1 MSDIDFIEYDK
12 ISIQSD
18 AFITS
23 AELNC
28 YFQYVPST
36 KAISYN
42 IKKELHTAGTTEDP
56 DDYKIPDVS
65 SKILPRKLYRINPFH
80 SNYSENLELN
90 KVNIDPNIIYP
101 TKVKEYQ
108 EKIIDYSSFGLNS
121 DQIEFMMALQNLKSL
136 KSDDSFKK
144 LNIEQFESVDE
155 KVMNGFF
162 QLYPRFMEMLTSG
175 VSSGGLN
182 QFFDNTE
189 SSDSINENE
198 TLINETIKKLGLN
211 PNEVRVKKKFEVRSG
226 NAKKDEVNA
235 YLQDVSL
242 SNNIAN
248 NTKSINNNSVTN
260 LNQINLQN
268 NNKIDLQVKSSK
280 IINNIRTANNT
291 DFNFVNNTN
300 KTVNQQITN
309 LNKFSEATK
318 IDFENLYKS
327 FLKDLNIA
335 PNVENQ
341 FFKIV
346 NQHSKNLSIEFNRIL
361 NHSEKTVYETNLKN
375 LSTSYNFYRHIENR
389 YREFIQN
396 LNFFN
401 DTVQQI
407 RQTEINLKNT
417 YQNIHRH
424 SVTLKN
430 NHYKNIL
437 NLTKNVNYEYTAN
450 DYEFQYAVLKTIK
463 NSNQYVE
470 NKITKIK
477 NDLNVAQQ
485 NISFVHHR
493 MVHIQEKTSN
503 FVAKEIKNVL
513 NNTDYIDEYSNII
526 VNKISNISN
535 NQTVRALLSLVTNE
549 EQLNSIYT
557 VLRQNNINT
566 SNIKNLVDILN
577 YSKNNNLEITKVSSS
592 TVENIKNLVS
602 LSKNVVD
609 YNNTENQIVNKLS
622 SLNVEELK
630 SFVNLSKSKSF
641 TRIAQ
646 SYKNISNVIENLNT
660 TSINPK
666 ISTIRVDQK
675 NFENFSQIV
684 NKSNISFVVEKLSN
698 FNTENITEK
707 INLLKNINITLD
719 IKKSENIVRKITRL
733 AKYNNI
739 NQITENID
747 EISNLQNNVNTS
759 EFKTEIQNLKNL
771 INVTKNVDVS
781 NVKNIKVSQLNFLSE
796 NIEKLSKISQINSIT
811 QEQVNFVKEIS
822 QVKNIK
828 NLVSLSKNVVD
839 YNNTE
844 NQIVNKL
851 SSINIE
857 EFKSFVNLSKS
868 KSFTR
873 IAQSYKNISNVIEN
887 LNTTS
892 INPKISTIRVDQK
905 NFENFSQIVNK
916 SNISFVV
923 EKLSNFNTENITEKI
938 NLLKNINITQD
949 IKKSENIVRKI
960 TRLAKY
966 NNVNQ
971 ITESIDEIN
980 NLQNNVNTSEFKTE
994 IQNLKNLINVTKN
1007 VDVSNIKNI
1016 KVSQLNF
1023 MSENIEKLSKISQIN
1038 SITQEQVNFVKQI
1051 SQVKNI
1057 TEEKISQVNKIIN
1070 LTSKNDI
1077 SNFKLSSVNQLTE
1090 VFQKISNI
1098 ESKELLNIVNLTKT
1112 VQERKIYNKI
1122 SNLVKNVEILDTVNV
1137 TQETA
1142 QNISKIS
1149 NTNNINQITKD
1160 LNLISQNY
1168 REFKTSIQQIN
1179 KISQV
1184 KNVDQIVKN
1193 LNYVSNVIQENNII
1207 NRTSKI
1213 DQKEFI
1219 TAINLSKNYIQS
1231 FNRFESKISNISQRQ
1246 KIRETLQDI
1255 NIVNNEVNNSNINI
1269 TNKTQK
1275 VQLQEFIQNLNLL
1288 ETEKN
1293 TNILNRYSFESNK
1306 KNISYLFTELNVT
1319 QQMKQ
1324 EKKTDREFAR
1334 ISKRLDR
1341 INRETIK
1348 VQGNSY
1354 KVEQNFFDMMN
1365 FYNEQKV
1372 TKTSKDRKV
1381 NNFFQ
1386 LLDVLNV
1393 QKTTNE
1399 RKVTQKIQKV
1409 EQTQNRIINNT
1420 SQIKIDVYKEKK
1432 DNYYKVD
1439 NRQTFTTN
1447 NYHQEKEEQKKTE
1460 KIVENKV
1467 EELLV
1472 KKIEN
1477 VTNNLVS
1484 NVITKNEFH
1493 TIKKEIIQE
1502 IYNIEMKTEE
1512 RINQLRKETQQTV
1525 QTMLEKFL
1533 RS

>member
-1 MSDIDFIEYDK
+1 MTDIDFIDYDK

-18 AFITS
+18 AFVTS

-28 YFQYVPST
+28 YFQYIPST

-65 SKILPRKLYRINPFH
+65 GKIMPRKLFRINPFH

-90 KVNIDPNIIYP
+90 KVNIDPDIIYP
-101 TKVKEYQ
+101 TKIKEFKQ
-108 EKIIDYSSFGLNS
+108 KIIDYSSFGLNS
-121 DQIEFMMALQNLKSL
+121 DQIEFMTALQNLKSL
-136 KSDDSFKK
+136 KLDDSIKK
-144 LNIEQFESVDE
+144 LDIEQFESVDE
-155 KVMNGFF
+155 RVMNGFF
-162 QLYPRFMEMLTSG
+162 QLYPRFMEMLSSG
-175 VSSGGLN
+175 VSPGGFN
-182 QFFDNTE
+182 QFFEDSGNT
-189 SSDSINENE
+189 DSVNENE
-198 TLINETIKKLGLN
+198 TLINDTIKKLGLN
-211 PNEVRVKKKFEVRSG
+211 PSEVRVKKKFEVRSG

-300 KTVNQQITN
+300 RTVNQQITN

-318 IDFENLYKS
+318 VDFENLYKS

-341 FFKIV
+341 FFKII

-407 RQTEINLKNT
+407 RQTEVNLKNT

-424 SVTLKN
+424 SVNLKN
-430 NHYKNIL
+430 NYFKNIV

-463 NSNQYVE
+463 NSNQFVE

-493 MVHIQEKTSN
+493 MVHIQEKTNN
-503 FVAKEIKNVL
+503 FVVKEIKNVL
-513 NNTDYIDEYSNII
+513 NNTDYVDEYSNII

-535 NQTVRALLSLVTNE
+535 SQTVRALLSLVTNE

-557 VLRQNNINT
+557 VLRQSNINT

-602 LSKNVVD
+602 LSKNVFD

-622 SLNVEELK
+622 SINVEELK
-630 SFVNLSKSKSF
+630 SFVNLSESKSF

-646 SYKNISNVIENLNT
+646 SYKNISNVIENINT

-666 ISTIRVDQK
+666 ISSIRVNQK
-675 NFENFSQIV
+675 NVENFNQIV
-684 NKSNISFVVEKLSN
+684 NESNIGFVVEKLSN

-707 INLLKNINITLD
+707 INLLKNIN
-719 IKKSENIVRKITRL
+719 V
-733 AKYNNI
+733 
-739 NQITENID
+739 
-747 EISNLQNNVNTS
+747 
-759 EFKTEIQNLKNL
+759 
-771 INVTKNVDVS
+771 
-781 NVKNIKVSQLNFLSE
+781 
-796 NIEKLSKISQINSIT
+796 
-811 QEQVNFVKEIS
+811 
-822 QVKNIK
+822 
-828 NLVSLSKNVVD
+828 
-839 YNNTE
+839 
-844 NQIVNKL
+844 
-851 SSINIE
+851 
-857 EFKSFVNLSKS
+857 
-868 KSFTR
+868 
-873 IAQSYKNISNVIEN
+873 
-887 LNTTS
+887 
-892 INPKISTIRVDQK
+892 
-905 NFENFSQIVNK
+905 
-916 SNISFVV
+916 
-923 EKLSNFNTENITEKI
+923 
-938 NLLKNINITQD
+938 TQD
-949 IKKSENIVRKI
+949 IKKTENIVRKI

-1112 VQERKIYNKI
+1112 VQERKIYNRI

-1168 REFKTSIQQIN
+1168 QEFKTSIQQIN

-1193 LNYVSNVIQENNII
+1193 LNYVSNIIQENNII

-1213 DQKEFI
+1213 DQKDFI

-1354 KVEQNFFDMMN
+1354 KVEQNFFDMMS

-1484 NVITKNEFH
+1484 NVITKNEFQ

-1502 IYNIEMKTEE
+1502 IFNIEMKTEE
-1512 RINQLRKETQQTV
+1512 RIKELRKETQQTV
-1525 QTMLEKFL
+1525 QTMLDRFL

>member
-1 MSDIDFIEYDK
+1 MLDIDFIEYDK
-12 ISIQSD
+12 ISIHSD

-28 YFQYVPST
+28 YFQYIPST

-80 SNYSENLELN
+80 TNYSENLELN
-90 KVNIDPNIIYP
+90 KVNTDPDIIYP
-101 TKVKEYQ
+101 TQIKERK
-108 EKIIDYSSFGLNS
+108 EKIIDYSSLGLNS
-121 DQIEFMMALQNLKSL
+121 DQIEFMQALQSL
-136 KSDDSFKK
+136 KSFKTDDSIKQ

-155 KVMNGFF
+155 RVMNGFF
-162 QLYPRFMEMLTSG
+162 QLYPRFMEMLSTG
-175 VSSGGLN
+175 VSTGSFN
-182 QFFDNTE
+182 QFFEDTE
-189 SSDSINENE
+189 TSESNNENQALINEN
-198 TLINETIKKLGLN
+198 IKRLGFN
-211 PNEVRVKKKFEVRSG
+211 PGEVTVKKKFEVRPG
-226 NAKKDEVNA
+226 NALKNEVNA
-235 YLQDVSL
+235 YLQDISL
-242 SNNIAN
+242 TNNESNKSFSVSNNS
-248 NTKSINNNSVTN
+248 TTN

-268 NNKIDLQVKSSK
+268 NNKIDLQVRSSK
-280 IINNIRTANNT
+280 TVNNISTANNT
-291 DFNFVNNTN
+291 DFNFINNTN
-300 KTVNQQITN
+300 RTVNQQITN
-309 LNKFSEATK
+309 LSKFSEATK

-327 FLKDLNIA
+327 FLKDLNIT
-335 PNVENQ
+335 PNIENQ
-341 FFKIV
+341 FFKII

-407 RQTEINLKNT
+407 KQTEINLKNT

-424 SVTLKN
+424 SVTHKN
-430 NHYKNIL
+430 NHFKNIV
-437 NLTKNVNYEYTAN
+437 NLTKNINYEYTAN

-493 MVHIQEKTSN
+493 MVHIQEKTN
-503 FVAKEIKNVL
+503 NYVAKEIKNVL
-513 NNTDYIDEYSNII
+513 NNTEYIDEYSNII

-535 NQTVRALLSLVTNE
+535 NQTVKALLSLVTNE
-549 EQLNSIYT
+549 EQLRNIYT
-557 VLRQNNINT
+557 VLKQSNINT
-566 SNIKNLVDILN
+566 SNIKNLVDVLN

-592 TVENIKNLVS
+592 TVENIKNLVNV
-602 LSKNVVD
+602 SKNVVSFD
-609 YNNTENQIVNKLS
+609 NTENQILNKLS
-622 SLNVEELK
+622 SLNITQELK
-630 SFVNLSKSKSF
+630 SFVNLSESKSF

-666 ISTIRVDQK
+666 LSSIRVDQK
-675 NFENFSQIV
+675 NVENFNQII
-684 NKSNISFVVEKLSN
+684 NKSNFGFVVEKLSN

-707 INLLKNINITLD
+707 INLLKNINVTQD
-719 IKKSENIVRKITRL
+719 IKKTENLVRKVTRL
-733 AKYNNI
+733 ARY
-739 NQITENID
+739 
-747 EISNLQNNVNTS
+747 NNVNQVTENLENLITQENNIS
-759 EFKTEIQNLKNL
+759 TTEFKTEIQNLKNL
-771 INVTKNVDVS
+771 INVSKSIDIS
-781 NVKNIKVSQLNFLSE
+781 KIDNVKISQISLISE
-796 NIEKLSKISQINSIT
+796 NIEKLSKIN
-811 QEQVNFVKEIS
+811 QVNNLTEEHIEVVKKIS
-822 QVKNIK
+822 QLENVTQKKINQVENII
-828 NLVSLSKNVVD
+828 NLTNKTDLSNV
-839 YNNTE
+839 
-844 NQIVNKL
+844 KL
-851 SSINIE
+851 SSINQITE
-857 EFKSFVNLSKS
+857 
-868 KSFTR
+868 
-873 IAQSYKNISNVIEN
+873 II
-887 LNTTS
+887 
-892 INPKISTIRVDQK
+892 QK
-905 NFENFSQIVNK
+905 VSNFENK
-916 SNISFVV
+916 
-923 EKLSNFNTENITEKI
+923 
-938 NLLKNINITQD
+938 D
-949 IKKSENIVRKI
+949 
-960 TRLAKY
+960 
-966 NNVNQ
+966 
-971 ITESIDEIN
+971 
-980 NLQNNVNTSEFKTE
+980 
-994 IQNLKNLINVTKN
+994 
-1007 VDVSNIKNI
+1007 
-1016 KVSQLNF
+1016 
-1023 MSENIEKLSKISQIN
+1023 
-1038 SITQEQVNFVKQI
+1038 
-1051 SQVKNI
+1051 
-1057 TEEKISQVNKIIN
+1057 
-1070 LTSKNDI
+1070 
-1077 SNFKLSSVNQLTE
+1077 
-1090 VFQKISNI
+1090 
-1098 ESKELLNIVNLTKT
+1098 LLNIVNLTKT
-1112 VQERKIYNKI
+1112 VQERKIYNRI
-1122 SNLVKNVEILDTVNV
+1122 SNLIKNVEVLDTVNV

-1149 NTNNINQITKD
+1149 NANNINQITKD

-1168 REFKTSIQQIN
+1168 REFKTSVQQIN

-1193 LNYVSNVIQENNII
+1193 LNFINNVIQENNVV
-1207 NRTSKI
+1207 NRVSKI
-1213 DQKEFI
+1213 DQKDFI

-1255 NIVNNEVNNSNINI
+1255 NVTNNVQNNSVLQV

-1275 VQLQEFIQNLNLL
+1275 VQLQEFIHNLNLL

-1293 TNILNRYSFESNK
+1293 TTILNRYSFESNK
-1306 KNISYLFTELNVT
+1306 KNISNLFSELNVT
-1319 QQMKQ
+1319 QQIKQ
-1324 EKKTDREFAR
+1324 EKRTEREFAR
-1334 ISKRLDR
+1334 ISKRLDKM
-1341 INRETIK
+1341 NRETIK

-1354 KVEQNFFDMMN
+1354 KVEQNFFDMMS

-1381 NNFFQ
+1381 SNFIQ
-1386 LLDVLNV
+1386 LLDVLNI

-1399 RKVTQKIQKV
+1399 RKVTQKIQKI
-1409 EQTQNRIINNT
+1409 EQTQNRIVNNT

-1512 RINQLRKETQQTV
+1512 RIKELRKETQQTV

>member
-1 MSDIDFIEYDK
+1 MTDIDFIDYDK
-12 ISIQSD
+12 ISIHSD
-18 AFITS
+18 AFVTS

-28 YFQYVPST
+28 YFQYIPST

-65 SKILPRKLYRINPFH
+65 GKIMPRKLFRINAFH

-90 KVNIDPNIIYP
+90 KVNIDPDIIYP
-101 TKVKEYQ
+101 TKIKEYK

-136 KSDDSFKK
+136 KSNDSIKI
-144 LNIEQFESVDE
+144 LDIEQFESVDE

-175 VSSGGLN
+175 ISAGGFN
-182 QFFDNTE
+182 QYFEDTE
-189 SSDSINENE
+189 SSDSINGNE
-198 TLINETIKKLGLN
+198 ALINETIKKLGLN
-211 PNEVRVKKKFEVRSG
+211 PSEVTLKKKFEVRSG

-300 KTVNQQITN
+300 RTVNQQITN

-513 NNTDYIDEYSNII
+513 NNTNYIDEYSNII

-557 VLRQNNINT
+557 VLRQSNINT

-622 SLNVEELK
+622 SINVEEFK
-630 SFVNLSKSKSF
+630 SFVSLSESKSF

-660 TSINPK
+660 NSINPK

-675 NFENFSQIV
+675 NVENFNQIV
-684 NKSNISFVVEKLSN
+684 NKSSFG
-698 FNTENITEK
+698 
-707 INLLKNINITLD
+707 
-719 IKKSENIVRKITRL
+719 
-733 AKYNNI
+733 
-739 NQITENID
+739 
-747 EISNLQNNVNTS
+747 
-759 EFKTEIQNLKNL
+759 
-771 INVTKNVDVS
+771 
-781 NVKNIKVSQLNFLSE
+781 
-796 NIEKLSKISQINSIT
+796 
-811 QEQVNFVKEIS
+811 
-822 QVKNIK
+822 
-828 NLVSLSKNVVD
+828 
-839 YNNTE
+839 
-844 NQIVNKL
+844 
-851 SSINIE
+851 
-857 EFKSFVNLSKS
+857 
-868 KSFTR
+868 
-873 IAQSYKNISNVIEN
+873 
-887 LNTTS
+887 
-892 INPKISTIRVDQK
+892 
-905 NFENFSQIVNK
+905 
-916 SNISFVV
+916 FVV

-949 IKKSENIVRKI
+949 IKKSENIIRKI

-971 ITESIDEIN
+971 ITENIDEIS

-994 IQNLKNLINVTKN
+994 IQNLRNLINVTKN
-1007 VDVSNIKNI
+1007 IDVSNIKNI
-1016 KVSQLNF
+1016 KVSQLNIV
-1023 MSENIEKLSKISQIN
+1023 SENIEKLSKISQIN
-1038 SITQEQVNFVKQI
+1038 NLTQQQ
-1051 SQVKNI
+1051 
-1057 TEEKISQVNKIIN
+1057 ISQVNKIVN

-1077 SNFKLSSVNQLTE
+1077 SNFKLSNVNQLTE
-1090 VFQKISNI
+1090 VIQKISNV
-1098 ESKELLNIVNLTKT
+1098 ENKDLLNIVNLTKT
-1112 VQERKIYNKI
+1112 VQERKIYNRI

-1168 REFKTSIQQIN
+1168 REFKTSVQQIN
-1179 KISQV
+1179 KISQF

-1213 DQKEFI
+1213 DQKDFI

-1409 EQTQNRIINNT
+1409 EQTQNRIINST

-1472 KKIEN
+1472 KKIQN

-1512 RINQLRKETQQTV
+1512 RIKELRKETQQTV
-1525 QTMLEKFL
+1525 QTMLDRFL

>member
-28 YFQYVPST
+28 YFQYLPST

-56 DDYKIPDVS
+56 DDYKVPDVS
-65 SKILPRKLYRINPFH
+65 NKILPRKLFRINPFH
-80 SNYSENLELN
+80 SNYSEKLELN
-90 KVNIDPNIIYP
+90 KVNIDPDIIYP
-101 TKVKEYQ
+101 TKIKEHK
-108 EKIIDYSSFGLNS
+108 EKVIDYSALGLNE
-121 DQIEFMMALQNLKSL
+121 DQIEFMKALQSIKSL
-136 KSDDSFKK
+136 KYDETVKTLD
-144 LNIEQFESVDE
+144 IEQFETVDE

-162 QLYPRFMEMLTSG
+162 QLYPRFMEMLTTGSG
-175 VSSGGLN
+175 VGAFN
-182 QFFDNTE
+182 QFYE
-189 SSDSINENE
+189 ENE
-198 TLINETIKKLGLN
+198 VSGPVTQDDPLIQESLRKMGISGSD
-211 PNEVRVKKKFEVRSG
+211 VRIKKKFEVRSG
-226 NAKKDEVNA
+226 NAKKEEINA
-235 YLQDVSL
+235 YLQDISL
-242 SNNIAN
+242 TNN
-248 NTKSINNNSVTN
+248 KSLQVNNNSTTN

-268 NNKIDLQVKSSK
+268 INNVNLQMRSSK
-280 IINNIRTANNT
+280 NVNNIRTANNT
-291 DFNFVNNTN
+291 DFNFINNTN
-300 KTVNQQITN
+300 KTVNEIVTN
-309 LNKFSEATK
+309 VNKFSQSSK
-318 IDFENLYKS
+318 IDFDNIYKE
-327 FLKDLNIA
+327 FLKNLNLA
-335 PNVENQ
+335 PNIDIQYNKVINQ
-341 FFKIV
+341 Y
-346 NQHSKNLSIEFNRIL
+346 SKNLSIEFNRIL
-361 NHSEKTVYETNLKN
+361 NHSERTVYETNLKN

-407 RQTEINLKNT
+407 KQTEINLKNT

-424 SVTLKN
+424 SVTHKN
-430 NHYKNIL
+430 NHYKNIV
-437 NLTKNVNYEYTAN
+437 NLTKNVNYEYTSN

-477 NDLNVAQQ
+477 NDLNIAQQ

-493 MVHIQEKTSN
+493 MVHIQEKTN
-503 FVAKEIKNVL
+503 NYVAREIKNVL
-513 NNTDYIDEYSNII
+513 NNTEYIDDYSNII

-535 NQTVRALLSLVTNE
+535 NQTVRSLLSLVTNE
-549 EQLNSIYT
+549 EQLNSVYT
-557 VLRQNNINT
+557 ILRQSNINT
-566 SNIKNLVDILN
+566 SNIKNLVDVIN
-577 YSKNNNLEITKVSSS
+577 YSKNNNIDVTKISSS
-592 TVENIKNLVS
+592 TIENIKNLVS
-602 LSKNVVD
+602 LSQ
-609 YNNTENQIVNKLS
+609 NTISSEIINKLS
-622 SLNVEELK
+622 SSNITEEIK
-630 SFVNLSKSKSF
+630 SVVNLSENKSF
-641 TRIAQ
+641 LRIAQ
-646 SYKNISNVIENLNT
+646 SYKNISNNYETLNA
-660 TSINPK
+660 TSLNPK
-666 ISTIRVDQK
+666 LSTIYVDQK
-675 NFENFSQIV
+675 KVSNLNVDKIV
-684 NKSNISFVVEKLSN
+684 SNPSYLFAINKLSN

-707 INLLKNINITLD
+707 INLLKNINVTQD
-719 IKKSENIVRKITRL
+719 IRKTENIVRKITRL

-739 NQITENID
+739 NQLTENI
-747 EISNLQNNVNTS
+747 ENISTQDISLT
-759 EFKTEIQNLKNL
+759 EFKTEIQNLRNL
-771 INVTKNVDVS
+771 INVTKDVNV
-781 NVKNIKVSQLNFLSE
+781 NNFKVSQLNVISE
-796 NIEKLSKISQINSIT
+796 NIEKLSKISQ
-811 QEQVNFVKEIS
+811 VNNLTEEHIDIVKKIS
-822 QVKNIK
+822 Q
-828 NLVSLSKNVVD
+828 
-839 YNNTE
+839 NN
-844 NQIVNKL
+844 
-851 SSINIE
+851 
-857 EFKSFVNLSKS
+857 
-868 KSFTR
+868 
-873 IAQSYKNISNVIEN
+873 N
-887 LNTTS
+887 LN
-892 INPKISTIRVDQK
+892 Q
-905 NFENFSQIVNK
+905 
-916 SNISFVV
+916 
-923 EKLSNFNTENITEKI
+923 
-938 NLLKNINITQD
+938 
-949 IKKSENIVRKI
+949 
-960 TRLAKY
+960 
-966 NNVNQ
+966 
-971 ITESIDEIN
+971 
-980 NLQNNVNTSEFKTE
+980 
-994 IQNLKNLINVTKN
+994 
-1007 VDVSNIKNI
+1007 IKNI
-1016 KVSQLNF
+1016 V
-1023 MSENIEKLSKISQIN
+1023 
-1038 SITQEQVNFVKQI
+1038 
-1051 SQVKNI
+1051 
-1057 TEEKISQVNKIIN
+1057 N
-1070 LTSKNDI
+1070 LTNKTDI
-1077 SNFKLSSVNQLTE
+1077 SNLKLSTVNQLTE
-1090 VFQKISNI
+1090 IIQKV
-1098 ESKELLNIVNLTKT
+1098 SKVENKDLINIVNLTKT
-1112 VQERKIYNKI
+1112 VQERKVYNRI
-1122 SNLVKNVEILDTVNV
+1122 SNLVKNIEVFDSVNV

-1168 REFKTSIQQIN
+1168 REFKTSVQQIN

-1184 KNVDQIVKN
+1184 KNVNQLVKN
-1193 LNYVSNVIQENNII
+1193 LNFVNNVIQESNVV
-1207 NRTSKI
+1207 NRVSKI
-1213 DQKEFI
+1213 DQKDFI

-1255 NIVNNEVNNSNINI
+1255 NVTNNVQNNSVLQV

-1275 VQLQEFIQNLNLL
+1275 VHLQEFIQNLNLL

-1293 TNILNRYSFESNK
+1293 TTILNRYSFESNK
-1306 KNISYLFTELNVT
+1306 KSISNLFTELNVT

-1324 EKKTDREFAR
+1324 EKRTEREFAR
-1334 ISKRLDR
+1334 ISKRIDR
-1341 INRETIK
+1341 MNRETIK

-1399 RKVTQKIQKV
+1399 KKVTQKIQKI

-1472 KKIEN
+1472 KKIET

-1493 TIKKEIIQE
+1493 TIKKEIIKE

-1512 RINQLRKETQQTV
+1512 RIKELRKETQQTV
-1525 QTMLEKFL
+1525 QTMLERFL

>member
-1 MSDIDFIEYDK
+1 MSDINFIDYDK

-18 AFITS
+18 AFVTS
-23 AELNC
+23 SELNC
-28 YFQYVPST
+28 YFQYIPTT

-56 DDYKIPDVS
+56 DDYTIPNVS
-65 SKILPRKLYRINPFH
+65 ERILPRKILRINPFH
-80 SNYSENLELN
+80 TNYSEKLELLKTN
-90 KVNIDPNIIYP
+90 VDPDIIFP
-101 TKVKEYQ
+101 TTIKEA
-108 EKIIDYSSFGLNS
+108 KIREIDYSSLGLNQ
-121 DQIEFMMALQNLKSL
+121 DQIDFMQALQNLKNL
-136 KSDDSFKK
+136 QNDDEVVK
-144 LNIEQFESVDE
+144 LDIDQFQIIKE
-155 KVMNGFF
+155 KAMNGFF
-162 QLYPRFMEMLTSG
+162 QLSPRYMESYTTG
-175 VSSGGLN
+175 VSGGLS
-182 QFFDNTE
+182 QFYDTDE
-189 SSDSINENE
+189 STQSFNENE
-198 TLINETIKKLGLN
+198 SMIQDNIKRLGLN
-211 PNEVRVKKKFEVRSG
+211 PNEVTVKKKFEVRSG
-226 NAKKDEVNA
+226 NAKKDEINA
-235 YLQDVSL
+235 YLQDISL
-242 SNNIAN
+242 SNKTSS
-248 NTKSINNNSVTN
+248 NTKPINNNSVTN
-260 LNQINLQN
+260 VNQLNLQN
-268 NNKIDLQVKSSK
+268 NNSFNLQVRSSK
-280 IINNIRTANNT
+280 TVNNISTANNT
-291 DFNFVNNTN
+291 DFNLINNSN
-300 KTVNQQITN
+300 RTVNQQVTN
-309 LNKFSEATK
+309 VSKFSEATK
-318 IDFENLYKS
+318 IDFENLYKA

-341 FFKIV
+341 FYKIV
-346 NQHSKNLSIEFNRIL
+346 NQYSKNLSIEFNRIL

-375 LSTSYNFYRHIENR
+375 MSSSYNFYRHIENR
-389 YREFIQN
+389 YREFVQN

-407 RQTEINLKNT
+407 KQTEINLKNT

-424 SVTLKN
+424 SVIHKNNYLKN
-430 NHYKNIL
+430 IV

-485 NISFVHHR
+485 NISFVHNR
-493 MVHIQEKTSN
+493 MVHIQEKTNSY
-503 FVAKEIKNVL
+503 VSREIKNVL
-513 NNTDYIDEYSNII
+513 NNTDYIDDYSNII
-526 VNKISNISN
+526 INKISNISN

-557 VLRQNNINT
+557 VLRQSNINT
-566 SNIKNLVDILN
+566 SNIKNLVDVIN

-592 TVENIKNLVS
+592 TLESIKNLIS
-602 LSKNVVD
+602 LSKNVVSFST
-609 YNNTENQIVNKLS
+609 TENQIVNNIDKNIVNKFS
-622 SLNVEELK
+622 SSNFNEEIK
-630 SFVNLSKSKSF
+630 SFVNLSESKSF

-646 SYKNISNVIENLNT
+646 SYKNISNVIQNLNT

-666 ISTIRVDQK
+666 LSTIRVDQK
-675 NFENFSQIV
+675 NVENLQNFSQSV
-684 NKSNISFVVEKLSN
+684 NQSNNSYILEKLSN

-707 INLLKNINITLD
+707 ISLLKNINVTQD
-719 IKKSENIVRKITRL
+719 IKKTENLVRKVTRL
-733 AKYNNI
+733 ARFNNI
-739 NQITENID
+739 NQITENL
-747 EISNLQNNVNTS
+747 ESLTSQENNINTT

-771 INVTKNVDVS
+771 INVSKNIDIS
-781 NVKNIKVSQLNFLSE
+781 KIDNIKVSQFNLISE
-796 NIEKLSKISQINSIT
+796 NLEKFSKIN
-811 QEQVNFVKEIS
+811 QVN
-822 QVKNIK
+822 
-828 NLVSLSKNVVD
+828 NL
-839 YNNTE
+839 
-844 NQIVNKL
+844 
-851 SSINIE
+851 
-857 EFKSFVNLSKS
+857 
-868 KSFTR
+868 
-873 IAQSYKNISNVIEN
+873 
-887 LNTTS
+887 
-892 INPKISTIRVDQK
+892 
-905 NFENFSQIVNK
+905 
-916 SNISFVV
+916 
-923 EKLSNFNTENITEKI
+923 
-938 NLLKNINITQD
+938 TQD
-949 IKKSENIVRKI
+949 QV
-960 TRLAKY
+960 
-966 NNVNQ
+966 
-971 ITESIDEIN
+971 SI
-980 NLQNNVNTSEFKTE
+980 
-994 IQNLKNLINVTKN
+994 
-1007 VDVSNIKNI
+1007 
-1016 KVSQLNF
+1016 
-1023 MSENIEKLSKISQIN
+1023 
-1038 SITQEQVNFVKQI
+1038 VKQI
-1051 SQVKNI
+1051 SQVENI
-1057 TEEKISQVNKIIN
+1057 NQLNKIIN
-1070 LTSKNDI
+1070 LTKTNDI
-1077 SNFKLSSVNQLTE
+1077 FNFKLSSVNQITE
-1090 VFQKISNI
+1090 VVQKISNI
-1098 ESKELLNIVNLTKT
+1098 ESKDLLNIVNLTKT
-1112 VQERKIYNKI
+1112 VQERKIYNRI
-1122 SNLVKNVEILDTVNV
+1122 SNLVKNVEVLDTVNI

-1168 REFKTSIQQIN
+1168 REFKTSVQQIN

-1193 LNYVSNVIQENNII
+1193 LNFVNNVVQEKNVI
-1207 NRTSKI
+1207 NRVSKV

-1219 TAINLSKNYIQS
+1219 TAINSSKNYIQS

-1255 NIVNNEVNNSNINI
+1255 NITNNVENNSNIQI

-1293 TNILNRYSFESNK
+1293 TTILNRYSFENNK

-1319 QQMKQ
+1319 QQIKQ
-1324 EKKTDREFAR
+1324 EKKTDREFTR
-1334 ISKRLDR
+1334 ISKRLDK

-1354 KVEQNFFDMMN
+1354 KVEQNFFDMMS

-1399 RKVTQKIQKV
+1399 RKVTQKIQKI

-1484 NVITKNEFH
+1484 NVITKNEFN

-1502 IYNIEMKTEE
+1502 IFKIETKTEE
-1512 RINQLRKETQQTV
+1512 KIREIRKETQQTV

>member
-1 MSDIDFIEYDK
+1 MSDFDFIDYDK
-12 ISIQSD
+12 ISNKSD
-18 AFITS
+18 AFLTS
-23 AELNC
+23 DELNS
-28 YFQYVPST
+28 YFQYLPST
-36 KAISYN
+36 KATSYN
-42 IKKELHTAGTTEDP
+42 IRKELHTAGTTENP
-56 DDYKIPDVS
+56 EDYKVPDVS
-65 SKILPRKLYRINPFH
+65 LKILPRKLYRINAFH

-90 KVNIDPNIIYP
+90 KVNVDPDIIYP
-101 TKVKEYQ
+101 TKVKEFK
-108 EKIIDYSSFGLNS
+108 EKKIDYSALGLNQ

-136 KSDDSFKK
+136 RVDESTKE
-144 LNIEQFESVDE
+144 LNIEQFQSVEE
-155 KVMNGFF
+155 KVANGFF
-162 QLYPRFMEMLTSG
+162 QLYPRYMEMLTTG
-175 VSSGGLN
+175 YSSGGLN
-182 QFFDNTE
+182 QFYDETE
-189 SSDSINENE
+189 TSSSVDESQAMINDS
-198 TLINETIKKLGLN
+198 LKKLGLN
-211 PNEVRVKKKFEVRSG
+211 PSEVRVKKKFEVRSG

-235 YLQDVSL
+235 YLQDISL
-242 SNNIAN
+242 SNNVSN
-248 NTKSINNNSVTN
+248 NTRSINNNSVTN
-260 LNQINLQN
+260 INEINLQN
-268 NNKIDLQVKSSK
+268 NNKIDLQVRSSRTVNN
-280 IINNIRTANNT
+280 INNSNKT

-300 KTVNQQITN
+300 KTVNELVTN
-309 LNKFSEATK
+309 VSKFSEATK
-318 IDFENLYKS
+318 IDFDNLYKA

-341 FFKIV
+341 FFKII

-401 DTVQQI
+401 ETVQQI
-407 RQTEINLKNT
+407 KQTEINLKNT

-424 SVTLKN
+424 SVTHKN
-430 NHYKNIL
+430 NHYKNIV

-557 VLRQNNINT
+557 VLRQSNINT
-566 SNIKNLVDILN
+566 SNIKNLVDVIN
-577 YSKNNNLEITKVSSS
+577 YSKNNNFEITKVSSS

-602 LSKNVVD
+602 LSKNIVD
-609 YNNTENQIVNKLS
+609 FNNTENKIFQNVDKNIVNKLS
-622 SLNVEELK
+622 SINVEEFK
-630 SFVNLSKSKSF
+630 SFVNLSESKSFFNVAKSISNVANQDIKNLLSISLDAKNINNLYSLSKHSNIDFNQIENLYKTINFSKNNNFDITKLSGSTIENIKNLVNLSNLQSIAKVDFNVLNKLSSTNINEEIKSFVNLSESKSF

-646 SYKNISNVIENLNT
+646 SYKNISNIFENLNT
-660 TSINPK
+660 TSFNPK
-666 ISTIRVDQK
+666 YSSIYLDQK
-675 NFENFSQIV
+675 NVEN
-684 NKSNISFVVEKLSN
+684 L
-698 FNTENITEK
+698 
-707 INLLKNINITLD
+707 
-719 IKKSENIVRKITRL
+719 NIVK
-733 AKYNNI
+733 
-739 NQITENID
+739 
-747 EISNLQNNVNTS
+747 
-759 EFKTEIQNLKNL
+759 NLKNVQQIKEL
-771 INVTKNVDVS
+771 SQNVNQTKNTY
-781 NVKNIKVSQLNFLSE
+781 IL
-796 NIEKLSKISQINSIT
+796 
-811 QEQVNFVKEIS
+811 
-822 QVKNIK
+822 
-828 NLVSLSKNVVD
+828 
-839 YNNTE
+839 
-844 NQIVNKL
+844 
-851 SSINIE
+851 
-857 EFKSFVNLSKS
+857 
-868 KSFTR
+868 
-873 IAQSYKNISNVIEN
+873 
-887 LNTTS
+887 
-892 INPKISTIRVDQK
+892 
-905 NFENFSQIVNK
+905 
-916 SNISFVV
+916 

-949 IKKSENIVRKI
+949 VKKTDNIVRKI
-960 TRLAKY
+960 TRLARY
-966 NNVNQ
+966 NNVKQ
-971 ITESIDEIN
+971 ISENIDEI
-980 NLQNNVNTSEFKTE
+980 TSLESNISTTQFKTE
-994 IQNLKNLINVTKN
+994 VQNLKNLINLTKN
-1007 VDVSNIKNI
+1007 VDQVNVDNINKIDISKLNNI
-1016 KVSQLNF
+1016 KVSQFNLLVD
-1023 MSENIEKLSKISQIN
+1023 NINQLSKISQVRN
-1038 SITQEQVNFVKQI
+1038 L
-1051 SQVKNI
+1051 
-1057 TEEKISQVNKIIN
+1057 TEEHLNVLKQMSQLQNVNQFTIRKVSELKNVNQETILAINQVQNIGQENIYKIRQIKNVDQNTIQAINQIQNVSDQQINLIKSVNQVSNIQNVANLIN
-1070 LTSKNDI
+1070 LTNKSDI
-1077 SNFKLSSVNQLTE
+1077 SNIKLSSINQITE
-1090 VFQKISNI
+1090 VAQKISKI
-1098 ESKELLNIVNLTKT
+1098 ENKDLLNVVNLSKV
-1112 VQERKIYNKI
+1112 VQERKIYNRI
-1122 SNLVKNVEILDTVNV
+1122 SNLVKNVEVLDTVNV

-1168 REFKTSIQQIN
+1168 QEFKTSVQQIKN
-1179 KISQV
+1179 IAQV
-1184 KNVDQIVKN
+1184 RNVDQIVKN
-1193 LNYVSNVIQENNII
+1193 LNYVNNVIQENNIV
-1207 NRTSKI
+1207 NRVSKI

-1255 NIVNNEVNNSNINI
+1255 NIVNNEVNNSTVQI

-1275 VQLQEFIQNLNLL
+1275 VQLQEFVQNLNLL

-1293 TNILNRYSFESNK
+1293 TTILNRYSFESNK
-1306 KNISYLFTELNVT
+1306 KNISNLFTELNLT
-1319 QQMKQ
+1319 QQIKQ
-1324 EKKTDREFAR
+1324 EKRTEKEFAR

-1341 INRETIK
+1341 MNKETIK

-1372 TKTSKDRKV
+1372 SKTSKDRKV

-1399 RKVTQKIQKV
+1399 RKVTQKIQKI
-1409 EQTQNRIINNT
+1409 EQVQNRIVNNT
-1420 SQIKIDVYKEKK
+1420 SQIKIDVYREKK

-1484 NVITKNEFH
+1484 NTITKNEFN

-1512 RINQLRKETQQTV
+1512 RIKELRKETQQTV
-1525 QTMLEKFL
+1525 QTMLERFL

>member
-1 MSDIDFIEYDK
+1 MADIDFIEYDK

-28 YFQYVPST
+28 YFQYIPST

-65 SKILPRKLYRINPFH
+65 GKILPRKLYRINAFH

-90 KVNIDPNIIYP
+90 KVNTDPDIIYP
-101 TKVKEYQ
+101 TKIKENK

-136 KSDDSFKK
+136 KSDDSIKK
-144 LNIEQFESVDE
+144 LDIEQFESVDE

-175 VSSGGLN
+175 VSPGGFN
-182 QFFDNTE
+182 QFFENTE
-189 SSDSINENE
+189 TTESINENE
-198 TLINETIKKLGLN
+198 TLINDTIKKLGLN

-235 YLQDVSL
+235 YLQDISL
-242 SNNIAN
+242 SNSATT
-248 NTKSINNNSVTN
+248 NTRSINNNSVTN
-260 LNQINLQN
+260 LSQINLQN
-268 NNKIDLQVKSSK
+268 NNKIDLQVRSSRTV
-280 IINNIRTANNT
+280 NNISTANNT
-291 DFNFVNNTN
+291 DFNFINNTN
-300 KTVNQQITN
+300 RTVNQQITN
-309 LNKFSEATK
+309 ISKFSEATK
-318 IDFENLYKS
+318 IDFENLYKA

-341 FFKIV
+341 FFKII

-375 LSTSYNFYRHIENR
+375 LTTSYNFYRHIENR

-407 RQTEINLKNT
+407 KQTEVNLKNT

-424 SVTLKN
+424 SVTHKN
-430 NHYKNIL
+430 NHYKNIV

-477 NDLNVAQQ
+477 SDLNVAQQ

-503 FVAKEIKNVL
+503 FVTKEIKNVL
-513 NNTDYIDEYSNII
+513 NNTDYIDDYSNII
-526 VNKISNISN
+526 INKISNISN

-549 EQLNSIYT
+549 EQLNSIYS
-557 VLRQNNINT
+557 VLRQSNINT
-566 SNIKNLVDILN
+566 SNIKNLVDVLN

-592 TVENIKNLVS
+592 TVENIKNLVN
-602 LSKNVVD
+602 LSKNVVSFD
-609 YNNTENQIVNKLS
+609 TTENNIVNKLS
-622 SLNVEELK
+622 SSNITQELK
-630 SFVNLSKSKSF
+630 SFVNLSESKSF

-646 SYKNISNVIENLNT
+646 SYKNISNVIESLNT
-660 TSINPK
+660 NPITPKLSSI
-666 ISTIRVDQK
+666 SVDQK
-675 NFENFSQIV
+675 KVENFNQII
-684 NKSNISFVVEKLSN
+684 NKSSFGFVIEKLSN

-707 INLLKNINITLD
+707 INLLKNINVTQD
-719 IKKSENIVRKITRL
+719 IKKTENLVRKVTRL
-733 AKYNNI
+733 ARYNNV
-739 NQITENID
+739 NQITENL
-747 EISNLQNNVNTS
+747 ENLTTQENNISKT

-771 INVTKNVDVS
+771 MNVTRNLDISKID
-781 NVKNIKVSQLNFLSE
+781 NVKISQFNLVAE
-796 NIEKLSKISQINSIT
+796 NIQKLSKIN
-811 QEQVNFVKEIS
+811 QVNNLTEEHIEV
-822 QVKNIK
+822 IK
-828 NLVSLSKNVVD
+828 
-839 YNNTE
+839 
-844 NQIVNKL
+844 
-851 SSINIE
+851 
-857 EFKSFVNLSKS
+857 
-868 KSFTR
+868 
-873 IAQSYKNISNVIEN
+873 
-887 LNTTS
+887 
-892 INPKISTIRVDQK
+892 
-905 NFENFSQIVNK
+905 
-916 SNISFVV
+916 
-923 EKLSNFNTENITEKI
+923 
-938 NLLKNINITQD
+938 
-949 IKKSENIVRKI
+949 
-960 TRLAKY
+960 
-966 NNVNQ
+966 
-971 ITESIDEIN
+971 
-980 NLQNNVNTSEFKTE
+980 
-994 IQNLKNLINVTKN
+994 
-1007 VDVSNIKNI
+1007 
-1016 KVSQLNF
+1016 
-1023 MSENIEKLSKISQIN
+1023 KISQLENVTQQKIN
-1038 SITQEQVNFVKQI
+1038 QVEN
-1051 SQVKNI
+1051 
-1057 TEEKISQVNKIIN
+1057 IIN
-1070 LTSKNDI
+1070 LTNKTDVSHL
-1077 SNFKLSSVNQLTE
+1077 KLSSVNQITE
-1090 VFQKISNI
+1090 IIQKF
-1098 ESKELLNIVNLTKT
+1098 SKVENKDLLNVVNLTKT
-1112 VQERKIYNKI
+1112 VQERKIYNRI

-1168 REFKTSIQQIN
+1168 REFKTSVQQIN
-1179 KISQV
+1179 RIAQF
-1184 KNVDQIVKN
+1184 KNVDQVVKN
-1193 LNYVSNVIQENNII
+1193 LNYVNNLVQENNVV
-1207 NRTSKI
+1207 NRVSKI
-1213 DQKEFI
+1213 DQKDFI

-1255 NIVNNEVNNSNINI
+1255 NITNNVQNNSVLQV

-1293 TNILNRYSFESNK
+1293 TTILNRYSFESNK
-1306 KNISYLFTELNVT
+1306 KSISNLFTELNVT
-1319 QQMKQ
+1319 QQIKQ
-1324 EKKTDREFAR
+1324 EKKTEREFAR

-1341 INRETIK
+1341 MNRETIK

-1399 RKVTQKIQKV
+1399 RKVTQKIQKI
-1409 EQTQNRIINNT
+1409 EQTQNRIVNNT

-1512 RINQLRKETQQTV
+1512 RIKELRKETQQTV
-1525 QTMLEKFL
+1525 QTMLERFL

>member
-1 MSDIDFIEYDK
+1 MSDINFIEYDK
-12 ISIQSD
+12 ISTKSD
-18 AFITS
+18 AFVS
-23 AELNC
+23 SDELNS
-28 YFQYVPST
+28 YFQYIPST
-36 KAISYN
+36 KATSYN
-42 IKKELHTAGTTEDP
+42 IKKEFHTAGTTENP
-56 DDYKIPDVS
+56 EDYKIPDVS

-90 KVNIDPNIIYP
+90 KINTDPDVIFP
-101 TKVKEYQ
+101 TKIKEYK
-108 EKIIDYSSFGLNS
+108 EKIVDYSSLGINS
-121 DQIEFMMALQNLKSL
+121 DQIEFLMALQNLKSL
-136 KSDDSFKK
+136 RVDDSTKE
-144 LNIEQFESVDE
+144 LNIEQFKSVEE
-155 KVMNGFF
+155 KVSNGIF
-162 QLYPRFMEMLTSG
+162 QLYPRYMEMLSTGMSPG
-175 VSSGGLN
+175 GLGQFYDETETVSSVDEN
-182 QFFDNTE
+182 QAMIN
-189 SSDSINENE
+189 DS
-198 TLINETIKKLGLN
+198 LKKLGLN
-211 PNEVRVKKKFEVRSG
+211 PSEVRVKKKFEVRSG
-226 NAKKDEVNA
+226 NAKKDEVNG
-235 YLQDVSL
+235 YLQDISL
-242 SNNIAN
+242 SNNN
-248 NTKSINNNSVTN
+248 SSNTKLINNNSVTN
-260 LNQINLQN
+260 VNQLNLQN
-268 NNKIDLQVKSSK
+268 NNKIDLQVRSSK
-280 IINNIRTANNT
+280 TVNNISNANNT
-291 DFNFVNNTN
+291 DFNFINNTN
-300 KTVNQQITN
+300 KTVNQLVTN
-309 LNKFSEATK
+309 VSKFSEATK

-327 FLKDLNIA
+327 LLKDLNIT
-335 PNVENQ
+335 PNVDNQ
-341 FFKIV
+341 FYKIV
-346 NQHSKNLSIEFNRIL
+346 NQYSKNLSIEFNRIL
-361 NHSEKTVYETNLKN
+361 NHSERTVYETNLKN
-375 LSTSYNFYRHIENR
+375 LSTSYNFYRTIENR

-407 RQTEINLKNT
+407 KQTEINLKNT

-424 SVTLKN
+424 SVTHKN
-430 NHYKNIL
+430 NHFKNIV
-437 NLTKNVNYEYTAN
+437 NLTKNVNYEYTEN
-450 DYEFQYAVLKTIK
+450 DFEFQYAVLKTIK

-513 NNTDYIDEYSNII
+513 NNTDYIDEYSQII

-557 VLRQNNINT
+557 VLRQSNINT

-602 LSKNVVD
+602 LSKNIVD
-609 YNNTENQIVNKLS
+609 YNNTENNIIQNVDRNIVNKLS
-622 SLNVEELK
+622 SSNFTEEVK
-630 SFVNLSKSKSF
+630 SFVSLSESKSF

-660 TSINPK
+660 TLINPK
-666 ISTIRVDQK
+666 LSTIHVDQK
-675 NFENFSQIV
+675 NVENF
-684 NKSNISFVVEKLSN
+684 NKVINNSSFGFVVEKLSN

-707 INLLKNINITLD
+707 INLLKNINVTQD
-719 IKKSENIVRKITRL
+719 IKKSENIVKKITRL
-733 AKYNNI
+733 ARYNNVK
-739 NQITENID
+739 QITENIED
-747 EISNLQNNVNTS
+747 ISNLQSNISST

-771 INVTKNVDVS
+771 INVSKNIDIS
-781 NVKNIKVSQLNFLSE
+781 KINNIKVSQFNLISE
-796 NIEKLSKISQINSIT
+796 NIEKLSKIN
-811 QEQVNFVKEIS
+811 QVNNLTEEHISVVKKIS
-822 QVKNIK
+822 Q
-828 NLVSLSKNVVD
+828 L
-839 YNNTE
+839 
-844 NQIVNKL
+844 Q
-851 SSINIE
+851 
-857 EFKSFVNLSKS
+857 
-868 KSFTR
+868 
-873 IAQSYKNISNVIEN
+873 
-887 LNTTS
+887 
-892 INPKISTIRVDQK
+892 
-905 NFENFSQIVNK
+905 
-916 SNISFVV
+916 
-923 EKLSNFNTENITEKI
+923 
-938 NLLKNINITQD
+938 
-949 IKKSENIVRKI
+949 
-960 TRLAKY
+960 
-966 NNVNQ
+966 NVNQ
-971 ITESIDEIN
+971 
-980 NLQNNVNTSEFKTE
+980 Q
-994 IQNLKNLINVTKN
+994 
-1007 VDVSNIKNI
+1007 
-1016 KVSQLNF
+1016 
-1023 MSENIEKLSKISQIN
+1023 
-1038 SITQEQVNFVKQI
+1038 
-1051 SQVKNI
+1051 
-1057 TEEKISQVNKIIN
+1057 KISQVENIIN
-1070 LTSKNDI
+1070 LTNRTDV
-1077 SNFKLSSVNQLTE
+1077 SNLKLSSVNQLTE
-1090 VFQKISNI
+1090 IVQKISNI
-1098 ESKELLNIVNLTKT
+1098 ENKDLINIVNLTKT
-1112 VQERKIYNKI
+1112 VQERKIYNRI
-1122 SNLVKNVEILDTVNV
+1122 SNLIKNVEVLDTVNV

-1168 REFKTSIQQIN
+1168 KEFKTSVQQIN

-1184 KNVDQIVKN
+1184 RNVDQIVKN
-1193 LNYVSNVIQENNII
+1193 LNFVKNVIQESNIV
-1207 NRTSKI
+1207 NRVSKI

-1255 NIVNNEVNNSNINI
+1255 NITNSVQNNSVMQV

-1275 VQLQEFIQNLNLL
+1275 IQLQEFIQNLNLL

-1293 TNILNRYSFESNK
+1293 TIILNRYSFESNK
-1306 KNISYLFTELNVT
+1306 KNISNLFSELNVT
-1319 QQMKQ
+1319 QQVKQ
-1324 EKKTDREFAR
+1324 EKRTEREFAR
-1334 ISKRLDR
+1334 ISKRLDKM
-1341 INRETIK
+1341 NRETIK

-1381 NNFFQ
+1381 SNFVQ
-1386 LLDVLNV
+1386 LLDVLNI

-1399 RKVTQKIQKV
+1399 RKVTQKIQKI

-1512 RINQLRKETQQTV
+1512 RIKELRKETQQTV
-1525 QTMLEKFL
+1525 QTMLERFI

>member
-28 YFQYVPST
+28 YFQYIPST

-56 DDYKIPDVS
+56 NDYKVPDVS
-65 SKILPRKLYRINPFH
+65 AKILPRKLYRINPFH
-80 SNYSENLELN
+80 TNYSENLELN
-90 KVNIDPNIIYP
+90 KVNTDPDIIYP
-101 TKVKEYQ
+101 TQIKEERKKV
-108 EKIIDYSSFGLNS
+108 IDYSSMGLNS

-136 KSDDSFKK
+136 KLDDSIKK
-144 LNIEQFESVDE
+144 LDIEQFKSVDE

-162 QLYPRFMEMLTSG
+162 QLYPRFMEMLTTG
-175 VSSGGLN
+175 VSSGGFN
-182 QFFDNTE
+182 QFFEDTE
-189 SSDSINENE
+189 SQESINENE

-211 PNEVRVKKKFEVRSG
+211 PSEVKVKKKFEVRSG
-226 NAKKDEVNA
+226 NAKKEEINA
-235 YLQDVSL
+235 YLQDISL
-242 SNNIAN
+242 SNNVAN
-248 NTKSINNNSVTN
+248 TRSINNNSVTN
-260 LNQINLQN
+260 LSQINLQN
-268 NNKIDLQVKSSK
+268 NNKIDLQVRSARTVNNISNSSK
-280 IINNIRTANNT
+280 TDINLI
-291 DFNFVNNTN
+291 NNTN
-300 KTVNQQITN
+300 KTVNQSVTN
-309 LNKFSEATK
+309 VSKFSDATK
-318 IDFENLYKS
+318 IDFDNIYKA

-341 FFKIV
+341 FFKVV
-346 NQHSKNLSIEFNRIL
+346 NQFSKNLSIEFNRVL

-396 LNFFN
+396 LNFFSE
-401 DTVQQI
+401 TVQQI
-407 RQTEINLKNT
+407 KQTELNLKNT

-424 SVTLKN
+424 SVTHKN
-430 NHYKNIL
+430 NHYKNII

-470 NKITKIK
+470 NKISKIK

-503 FVAKEIKNVL
+503 FVVKEIKNVL
-513 NNTDYIDEYSNII
+513 NNTEYIDEYSNII

-557 VLRQNNINT
+557 VLRQSNINT
-566 SNIKNLVDILN
+566 SNIKNLVDIIN

-622 SLNVEELK
+622 SINVEEFK
-630 SFVNLSKSKSF
+630 SFVNLSESKSF

-666 ISTIRVDQK
+666 ISTIRIDQK
-675 NFENFSQIV
+675 KVDNFNQIV
-684 NKSNISFVVEKLSN
+684 NQSNIGFVVEKLSN
-698 FNTENITEK
+698 YNTENITEK
-707 INLLKNINITLD
+707 INLLKNINVTQD
-719 IKKSENIVRKITRL
+719 IKKTENIVRKITRM
-733 AKYNNI
+733 AKYNNV

-747 EISNLQNNVNTS
+747 EISNLNSS

-771 INVTKNVDVS
+771 INVSKNVNVS
-781 NVKNIKVSQLNFLSE
+781 NVENLKVSQLNLVSK
-796 NIEKLSKISQINSIT
+796 NIEKLSQISQINNLT
-811 QEQVNFVKEIS
+811 KEQVNVVKQIS
-822 QVKNIK
+822 QIENINQLSSVI
-828 NLVSLSKNVVD
+828 NLTKTNDISN
-839 YNNTE
+839 
-844 NQIVNKL
+844 IKL
-851 SSINIE
+851 SSIN
-857 EFKSFVNLSKS
+857 
-868 KSFTR
+868 
-873 IAQSYKNISNVIEN
+873 
-887 LNTTS
+887 
-892 INPKISTIRVDQK
+892 
-905 NFENFSQIVNK
+905 
-916 SNISFVV
+916 
-923 EKLSNFNTENITEKI
+923 
-938 NLLKNINITQD
+938 
-949 IKKSENIVRKI
+949 
-960 TRLAKY
+960 
-966 NNVNQ
+966 Q
-971 ITESIDEIN
+971 ITE
-980 NLQNNVNTSEFKTE
+980 V
-994 IQNLKNLINVTKN
+994 V
-1007 VDVSNIKNI
+1007 
-1016 KVSQLNF
+1016 
-1023 MSENIEKLSKISQIN
+1023 
-1038 SITQEQVNFVKQI
+1038 
-1051 SQVKNI
+1051 
-1057 TEEKISQVNKIIN
+1057 
-1070 LTSKNDI
+1070 
-1077 SNFKLSSVNQLTE
+1077 
-1090 VFQKISNI
+1090 QKISNI
-1098 ESKELLNIVNLTKT
+1098 ENKDLLKVVNLTKT
-1112 VQERKIYNKI
+1112 VQERKIYNRI
-1122 SNLVKNVEILDTVNV
+1122 SNLIKNVEVLDTVNV

-1149 NTNNINQITKD
+1149 NTNNINQISKD

-1168 REFKTSIQQIN
+1168 QEFKTSVQQIKN
-1179 KISQV
+1179 IAQV
-1184 KNVDQIVKN
+1184 RNVDQIVKN
-1193 LNYVSNVIQENNII
+1193 LNYVNNIIQENNIV
-1207 NRTSKI
+1207 NRVSKI
-1213 DQKEFI
+1213 DQKDFI

-1255 NIVNNEVNNSNINI
+1255 NIVNNEINNSTVQI

-1275 VQLQEFIQNLNLL
+1275 VQLQEFIHNLNLL

-1293 TNILNRYSFESNK
+1293 TTILNRYSFESNK
-1306 KNISYLFTELNVT
+1306 KNISNLFTELNLT
-1319 QQMKQ
+1319 QQIKQ
-1324 EKKTDREFAR
+1324 EKRTEREFAR

-1341 INRETIK
+1341 MNKETIK

-1399 RKVTQKIQKV
+1399 RKVTQKIQKI
-1409 EQTQNRIINNT
+1409 EQVQNRIVNNT
-1420 SQIKIDVYKEKK
+1420 SQIKIDVYREKK

-1484 NVITKNEFH
+1484 NVITKNEFN

-1502 IYNIEMKTEE
+1502 IFNIEMKTEE

-1525 QTMLEKFL
+1525 QTMLERFL

>member
-1 MSDIDFIEYDK
+1 MSDFDFIDYDK
-12 ISIQSD
+12 ISNKSD

-23 AELNC
+23 DELNS
-28 YFQYVPST
+28 YFQYIPST
-36 KAISYN
+36 KATSYN

-56 DDYKIPDVS
+56 EDYKVPDVS
-65 SKILPRKLYRINPFH
+65 NKILPRKLYRINPFH

-90 KVNIDPNIIYP
+90 KVNTDPDIIFP
-101 TKVKEYQ
+101 TKIKEFR
-108 EKIIDYSSFGLNS
+108 EKKIDYSSLGLNE

-136 KSDDSFKK
+136 KLDDSTKD
-144 LNIEQFESVDE
+144 LDIEQFKAVDE
-155 KVMNGFF
+155 KVANGFF
-162 QLYPRFMEMLTSG
+162 QLYPRYMEMLSTG
-175 VSSGGLN
+175 YSSGGLGQFIDESESMSSVDEN
-182 QFFDNTE
+182 Q
-189 SSDSINENE
+189 S
-198 TLINETIKKLGLN
+198 LINDSLKKLGLN
-211 PNEVRVKKKFEVRSG
+211 PNDVRVKKKFEVRAG

-235 YLQDVSL
+235 YLQDISL
-242 SNNIAN
+242 SNNTPT

-260 LNQINLQN
+260 INQLNLQN
-268 NNKIDLQVKSSK
+268 NNKIELQVRSSK
-280 IINNIRTANNT
+280 TVNNISSANNT
-291 DFNFVNNTN
+291 DFNFINNTN
-300 KTVNQQITN
+300 KTVNQQVTN
-309 LNKFSEATK
+309 VSKFSEATK
-318 IDFENLYKS
+318 IDFENLYKA

-341 FFKIV
+341 FHKIV
-346 NQHSKNLSIEFNRIL
+346 NQYSKNLSIEFNRIL

-401 DTVQQI
+401 ETVQQI
-407 RQTEINLKNT
+407 KQTEVNLKNT

-424 SVTLKN
+424 SVTHKN
-430 NHYKNIL
+430 NHYKNIV

-503 FVAKEIKNVL
+503 FVSKEIKNIL
-513 NNTDYIDEYSNII
+513 NNTEYIDDYSNII

-557 VLRQNNINT
+557 VLRQSNINT
-566 SNIKNLVDILN
+566 SNIKNLVDVLN
-577 YSKNNNLEITKVSSS
+577 YSENNNLEITKVSRS
-592 TVENIKNLVS
+592 TVDNIKNLIS
-602 LSKNVVD
+602 LSNNVVD
-609 YNNTENQIVNKLS
+609 FNNTENNIIQKLS
-622 SLNVEELK
+622 SSNITQELK
-630 SFVNLSKSKSF
+630 SFVNLSENKSF

-646 SYKNISNVIENLNT
+646 SYKNISNVIQNLNT

-666 ISTIRVDQK
+666 LSTIRVDQK
-675 NFENFSQIV
+675 NVENLQNFSQYV
-684 NKSNISFVVEKLSN
+684 NQSNNSYILEKLSN

-707 INLLKNINITLD
+707 ISLLKNINITQD
-719 IKKSENIVRKITRL
+719 IKKTENLVRKVTRL
-733 AKYNNI
+733 ARYNNI
-739 NQITENID
+739 NQITENL
-747 EISNLQNNVNTS
+747 ESLTSQENNINTT

-771 INVTKNVDVS
+771 INVSKNIDIS
-781 NVKNIKVSQLNFLSE
+781 KIDNIKVSQFNLISE
-796 NIEKLSKISQINSIT
+796 NIEKLSKIN
-811 QEQVNFVKEIS
+811 QVNNLTEEHISVVKKIS
-822 QVKNIK
+822 Q
-828 NLVSLSKNVVD
+828 L
-839 YNNTE
+839 
-844 NQIVNKL
+844 Q
-851 SSINIE
+851 
-857 EFKSFVNLSKS
+857 
-868 KSFTR
+868 
-873 IAQSYKNISNVIEN
+873 
-887 LNTTS
+887 
-892 INPKISTIRVDQK
+892 
-905 NFENFSQIVNK
+905 
-916 SNISFVV
+916 
-923 EKLSNFNTENITEKI
+923 
-938 NLLKNINITQD
+938 
-949 IKKSENIVRKI
+949 
-960 TRLAKY
+960 
-966 NNVNQ
+966 NVNQ
-971 ITESIDEIN
+971 
-980 NLQNNVNTSEFKTE
+980 Q
-994 IQNLKNLINVTKN
+994 
-1007 VDVSNIKNI
+1007 
-1016 KVSQLNF
+1016 
-1023 MSENIEKLSKISQIN
+1023 KLS
-1038 SITQEQVNFVKQI
+1038 QVEN
-1051 SQVKNI
+1051 
-1057 TEEKISQVNKIIN
+1057 IIN
-1070 LTSKNDI
+1070 LTNKTNVS
-1077 SNFKLSSVNQLTE
+1077 SVKLSSVNQLTE

-1098 ESKELLNIVNLTKT
+1098 ENKDLINIVNLTKT
-1112 VQERKIYNKI
+1112 VQERKIYNRI
-1122 SNLVKNVEILDTVNV
+1122 SNIVKNVEFLDTVNV

-1168 REFKTSIQQIN
+1168 REFKTSVQQIN

-1193 LNYVSNVIQENNII
+1193 LNFVNNVVQENNVV
-1207 NRTSKI
+1207 NRVSKI

-1255 NIVNNEVNNSNINI
+1255 NITNNVENNSVLQV

-1293 TNILNRYSFESNK
+1293 TTILNRYSFESNK
-1306 KNISYLFTELNVT
+1306 KNISNLVTELNIT
-1319 QQMKQ
+1319 QQNKQ
-1324 EKKTDREFAR
+1324 EKRSDREFAR
-1334 ISKRLDR
+1334 ISKRLDKM
-1341 INRETIK
+1341 NRETIK
-1348 VQGNSY
+1348 VEGNSY
-1354 KVEQNFFDMMN
+1354 KVEQNFFDMMS
-1365 FYNEQKV
+1365 FYNDQKI

-1399 RKVTQKIQKV
+1399 RKVTQKIHKI

-1512 RINQLRKETQQTV
+1512 KIREIRKETHQTV
-1525 QTMLEKFL
+1525 QTMLERFL

>member
-12 ISIQSD
+12 ISILSD
-18 AFITS
+18 AFVTS

-28 YFQYVPST
+28 YFQYLPSS

-56 DDYKIPDVS
+56 NDYKIPDVS
-65 SKILPRKLYRINPFH
+65 ERILPRKLFRINPFH
-80 SNYSENLELN
+80 SNYTEKLELN
-90 KVNIDPNIIYP
+90 KVNTDPDIIFP
-101 TKVKEYQ
+101 TKIKEHR
-108 EKIIDYSSFGLNS
+108 EKVIDYNALGLNE
-121 DQIEFMMALQNLKSL
+121 DQIEFMKALQGVRSL
-136 KSDDSFKK
+136 KYDETVKTLD
-144 LNIEQFESVDE
+144 IEQFETVDD

-162 QLYPRFMEMLTSG
+162 QLYPRFMEMLTTG
-175 VSSGGLN
+175 SSVGSFN
-182 QFFDNTE
+182 QFYEDSETSGPVTVDDPQIQE
-189 SSDSINENE
+189 SLRKMGISGSD
-198 TLINETIKKLGLN
+198 
-211 PNEVRVKKKFEVRSG
+211 VRVKKKFEVRSG
-226 NAKKDEVNA
+226 NTKKDEINN
-235 YLQDVSL
+235 YLQDISL
-242 SNNIAN
+242 SNSESS
-248 NTKSINNNSVTN
+248 KSINISNNSTTN

-268 NNKIDLQVKSSK
+268 NNKINLQVRSSK
-280 IINNIRTANNT
+280 TVNNISNANNT
-291 DFNFVNNTN
+291 DFNLINNTN
-300 KTVNQQITN
+300 RTVNQQVIN
-309 LNKFSEATK
+309 VNKFSEATK

-341 FFKIV
+341 FYKIV

-361 NHSEKTVYETNLKN
+361 NHSEKTVYETSLKN
-375 LSTSYNFYRHIENR
+375 LSTSYNFYRTIENR

-407 RQTEINLKNT
+407 KQTEINLKNT

-424 SVTLKN
+424 SVTHKN
-430 NHYKNIL
+430 NHFKNIV
-437 NLTKNVNYEYTAN
+437 NLTKNVNYEYTEN
-450 DYEFQYAVLKTIK
+450 DFEFQYAVLKTIK

-493 MVHIQEKTSN
+493 MVHIQEKTNNYIS
-503 FVAKEIKNVL
+503 KEIKNVL
-513 NNTDYIDEYSNII
+513 NNTEYIDDYSNII
-526 VNKISNISN
+526 VNKISSISN
-535 NQTVRALLSLVTNE
+535 NQTVRSLLSLVTNE
-549 EQLNSIYT
+549 EQLNNIYT
-557 VLRQNNINT
+557 VLKQSNINT
-566 SNIKNLVDILN
+566 NNIKNLVDVIN
-577 YSKNNNLEITKVSSS
+577 YSKNNNFEITKVSGS

-602 LSKNVVD
+602 LSKNVFDYKNSENKVIQNVD
-609 YNNTENQIVNKLS
+609 ENIINKLS
-622 SLNVEELK
+622 SYNFTEELK
-630 SFVNLSKSKSF
+630 SFVNLSESKSF

-660 TSINPK
+660 TLINPK
-666 ISTIRVDQK
+666 LSTIHVNQK
-675 NFENFSQIV
+675 NVESFNKIINNSNFA
-684 NKSNISFVVEKLSN
+684 FVVEKLSN
-698 FNTENITEK
+698 FNTEN
-707 INLLKNINITLD
+707 
-719 IKKSENIVRKITRL
+719 V
-733 AKYNNI
+733 
-739 NQITENID
+739 
-747 EISNLQNNVNTS
+747 
-759 EFKTEIQNLKNL
+759 
-771 INVTKNVDVS
+771 
-781 NVKNIKVSQLNFLSE
+781 
-796 NIEKLSKISQINSIT
+796 
-811 QEQVNFVKEIS
+811 
-822 QVKNIK
+822 
-828 NLVSLSKNVVD
+828 
-839 YNNTE
+839 
-844 NQIVNKL
+844 
-851 SSINIE
+851 
-857 EFKSFVNLSKS
+857 
-868 KSFTR
+868 
-873 IAQSYKNISNVIEN
+873 
-887 LNTTS
+887 
-892 INPKISTIRVDQK
+892 
-905 NFENFSQIVNK
+905 
-916 SNISFVV
+916 
-923 EKLSNFNTENITEKI
+923 TEKI

-949 IKKSENIVRKI
+949 IKKTENTVRKI
-960 TRLAKY
+960 TRFAK
-966 NNVNQ
+966 NF
-971 ITESIDEIN
+971 TENIDEISN
-980 NLQNNVNTSEFKTE
+980 IQNNVNSTEFKTE
-994 IQNLKNLINVTKN
+994 IQNLKNLINVSKT
-1007 VDVSNIKNI
+1007 VDVKNIKNL
-1016 KVSQLNF
+1016 KVSELNLI
-1023 MSENIEKLSKISQIN
+1023 SENIEKLSKINEISN
-1038 SITQEQVNFVKQI
+1038 FTQEQINIVKQI
-1051 SQVKNI
+1051 SQV
-1057 TEEKISQVNKIIN
+1057 NKTIN

-1077 SNFKLSSVNQLTE
+1077 SNLKLSSINQLTE
-1090 VFQKISNI
+1090 VIQKISNI
-1098 ESKELLNIVNLTKT
+1098 ENKDLINIVNLSKT
-1112 VQERKIYNKI
+1112 VQERKIYNRI
-1122 SNLVKNVEILDTVNV
+1122 SNIVKNVEVLDTFNV

-1168 REFKTSIQQIN
+1168 REFRTSVQQIN

-1193 LNYVSNVIQENNII
+1193 LNYVNNEIQENNIV
-1207 NRTSKI
+1207 NRVSKI

-1255 NIVNNEVNNSNINI
+1255 NISNNVQNNSVLQI

-1275 VQLQEFIQNLNLL
+1275 VQLQEFIHNLNLL

-1293 TNILNRYSFESNK
+1293 TTILNRYSFESNK
-1306 KNISYLFTELNVT
+1306 KNISNLFSELNVT
-1319 QQMKQ
+1319 QQVKQ
-1324 EKKTDREFAR
+1324 EKRTEREFAR
-1334 ISKRLDR
+1334 ISKRLDKM
-1341 INRETIK
+1341 NRETIK

-1354 KVEQNFFDMMN
+1354 KVEQNFFDMMS

-1381 NNFFQ
+1381 SNFIQ
-1386 LLDVLNV
+1386 LLDVLNI

-1399 RKVTQKIQKV
+1399 RKVTQKIQKI
-1409 EQTQNRIINNT
+1409 EQTQNRIVNNT

-1472 KKIEN
+1472 KKIET

-1493 TIKKEIIQE
+1493 TIKKEIIKE

-1512 RINQLRKETQQTV
+1512 RIKELRKETQQTV

>member
-1 MSDIDFIEYDK
+1 MSDINFIDYDK

-18 AFITS
+18 AFVSS

-28 YFQYVPST
+28 YFQYIPTT

-42 IKKELHTAGTTEDP
+42 IKKEQHTAGTTEDP
-56 DDYKIPDVS
+56 NDYKIPDVS
-65 SKILPRKLYRINPFH
+65 EKILPRKIYRINPFH
-80 SNYSENLELN
+80 TNYSEKLELI
-90 KVNIDPNIIYP
+90 KTNIDPDILFP
-101 TKVKEYQ
+101 TPIKENKVKE
-108 EKIIDYSSFGLNS
+108 IDYSAMGLNS
-121 DQIEFMMALQNLKSL
+121 DQIEFMQALQSLKSL
-136 KSDDSFKK
+136 KADDFEKK
-144 LNIEQFESVDE
+144 LDIDQFQIFEE
-155 KVMNGFF
+155 KATNGFF
-162 QLYPRFMEMLTSG
+162 QLFPRYMEMLSSG
-175 VSSGGLN
+175 VSTGFN
-182 QFFDNTE
+182 QFYDDAD
-189 SSDSINENE
+189 SSDSISENE

-211 PNEVRVKKKFEVRSG
+211 PSEVKVKKKFEVRSG
-226 NAKKDEVNA
+226 NAKKEEINA
-235 YLQDVSL
+235 YLQDISL
-242 SNNIAN
+242 SNNLAN
-248 NTKSINNNSVTN
+248 TRSINNNSVTN
-260 LNQINLQN
+260 ISQINLQN
-268 NNKIDLQVKSSK
+268 NNKVDLQVRSSK
-280 IINNIRTANNT
+280 AVNNISNLNT
-291 DFNFVNNTN
+291 TDLNFISNTN
-300 KTVNQQITN
+300 KTVNELVTN
-309 LNKFSEATK
+309 VSKFSEATK
-318 IDFENLYKS
+318 IDFDNLYKA

-335 PNVENQ
+335 PDVENQ

-407 RQTEINLKNT
+407 KQTEINLKNT

-424 SVTLKN
+424 SVTHKN

-437 NLTKNVNYEYTAN
+437 NVTKNVNYEYTAN

-535 NQTVRALLSLVTNE
+535 NQTVRSLLSLVTNE

-557 VLRQNNINT
+557 VLRQSNINT
-566 SNIKNLVDILN
+566 SNIKNLVDIIN
-577 YSKNNNLEITKVSSS
+577 YSKNNNIEITKVSSS

-609 YNNTENQIVNKLS
+609 YNNTENQIINKLS
-622 SLNVEELK
+622 SVNVEEFK
-630 SFVNLSKSKSF
+630 SFVNLSESKSF

-666 ISTIRVDQK
+666 ISSIRIDQK
-675 NFENFSQIV
+675 KVDNLNQIV
-684 NKSNISFVVEKLSN
+684 NQSNFEFVVEKLSN

-707 INLLKNINITLD
+707 INLLKNIN
-719 IKKSENIVRKITRL
+719 V
-733 AKYNNI
+733 
-739 NQITENID
+739 
-747 EISNLQNNVNTS
+747 
-759 EFKTEIQNLKNL
+759 
-771 INVTKNVDVS
+771 
-781 NVKNIKVSQLNFLSE
+781 
-796 NIEKLSKISQINSIT
+796 
-811 QEQVNFVKEIS
+811 
-822 QVKNIK
+822 
-828 NLVSLSKNVVD
+828 
-839 YNNTE
+839 
-844 NQIVNKL
+844 
-851 SSINIE
+851 
-857 EFKSFVNLSKS
+857 
-868 KSFTR
+868 
-873 IAQSYKNISNVIEN
+873 
-887 LNTTS
+887 
-892 INPKISTIRVDQK
+892 
-905 NFENFSQIVNK
+905 
-916 SNISFVV
+916 
-923 EKLSNFNTENITEKI
+923 
-938 NLLKNINITQD
+938 TQD
-949 IKKSENIVRKI
+949 IKKTENIVRKI

-971 ITESIDEIN
+971 ITENIDEIS
-980 NLQNNVNTSEFKTE
+980 NLQNNLSTSEFKTE
-994 IQNLKNLINVTKN
+994 IQNLKNLINVSKN
-1007 VDVSNIKNI
+1007 INVSNIENL
-1016 KVSQLNF
+1016 KVSQLNVV
-1023 MSENIEKLSKISQIN
+1023 SENIEKLSKISQIN
-1038 SITQEQVNFVKQI
+1038 NLTQEQVNVVKQI

-1057 TEEKISQVNKIIN
+1057 KQINKIIN
-1070 LTSKNDI
+1070 LTKTNDI
-1077 SNFKLSSVNQLTE
+1077 SNIKLSTVNRLTE
-1090 VFQKISNI
+1090 IVQKISNI
-1098 ESKELLNIVNLTKT
+1098 ENKDFLNVVNLSKT
-1112 VQERKIYNKI
+1112 VQERKIYNRI
-1122 SNLVKNVEILDTVNV
+1122 SNIVKNVEILDTVNV

-1168 REFKTSIQQIN
+1168 QEFKTSVQQIN
-1179 KISQV
+1179 KIAQV
-1184 KNVDQIVKN
+1184 KNVDQIIKS
-1193 LNYVSNVIQENNII
+1193 LNYVNNIIQENNIV

-1213 DQKEFI
+1213 DQKDFI

-1255 NIVNNEVNNSNINI
+1255 NITNNEINNSTVQI

-1288 ETEKN
+1288 QTEKN
-1293 TNILNRYSFESNK
+1293 TTILNRYSFESNK
-1306 KNISYLFTELNVT
+1306 KNISNLFTELNIT
-1319 QQMKQ
+1319 QQNKQ
-1324 EKKTDREFAR
+1324 EKRTEKEFAR

-1341 INRETIK
+1341 INKETIK

-1386 LLDVLNV
+1386 LLDILNV

-1399 RKVTQKIQKV
+1399 RKVTQKIQKI
-1409 EQTQNRIINNT
+1409 EQVQNRIVNNN
-1420 SQIKIDVYKEKK
+1420 SQIKIDVYREKK

-1484 NVITKNEFH
+1484 NVITKNEFN

-1502 IYNIEMKTEE
+1502 IFNIEMKTEE
-1512 RINQLRKETQQTV
+1512 RIKEIRKETQQTV
-1525 QTMLEKFL
+1525 QTMLERFL

>member
-1 MSDIDFIEYDK
+1 MSDINFIEYDK
-12 ISIQSD
+12 ISTKSD
-18 AFITS
+18 AFVS
-23 AELNC
+23 SDELNS
-28 YFQYVPST
+28 YFQYIPST
-36 KAISYN
+36 KATSYN
-42 IKKELHTAGTTEDP
+42 IKKEFHTAGTTENP
-56 DDYKIPDVS
+56 EDYKIPDVS

-90 KVNIDPNIIYP
+90 KINTDPDVIFP
-101 TKVKEYQ
+101 TKIKEYK
-108 EKIIDYSSFGLNS
+108 EKIVDYSSLGINS
-121 DQIEFMMALQNLKSL
+121 DQIEFLMALQNLKSL
-136 KSDDSFKK
+136 RVDDSTKE
-144 LNIEQFESVDE
+144 LNIEQFKSVEE
-155 KVMNGFF
+155 KVSNGFF
-162 QLYPRFMEMLTSG
+162 QLYPRYMEMLSTGMSPG
-175 VSSGGLN
+175 GLGQFYDETETVSSVDEN
-182 QFFDNTE
+182 QAMIN
-189 SSDSINENE
+189 DS
-198 TLINETIKKLGLN
+198 LKKLGLN
-211 PNEVRVKKKFEVRSG
+211 PSEVRVKKKFEVRSG
-226 NAKKDEVNA
+226 NAKKDEVNG
-235 YLQDVSL
+235 YLQDISL
-242 SNNIAN
+242 SNNTSSI
-248 NTKSINNNSVTN
+248 TKLINNNSVTN
-260 LNQINLQN
+260 VNQLNLQN
-268 NNKIDLQVKSSK
+268 NNKIELQVRSSK
-280 IINNIRTANNT
+280 TVNNISNANNT
-291 DFNFVNNTN
+291 DFNFINNTN
-300 KTVNQQITN
+300 KTVNQLVTN
-309 LNKFSEATK
+309 VSKFSEATK

-327 FLKDLNIA
+327 LLKDLNIT
-335 PNVENQ
+335 PNVDNQ
-341 FFKIV
+341 FYKIV
-346 NQHSKNLSIEFNRIL
+346 NQYSKNLSIEFNRIL
-361 NHSEKTVYETNLKN
+361 NHSERTVYETNLKN
-375 LSTSYNFYRHIENR
+375 LSTSYNFYRTIENR

-407 RQTEINLKNT
+407 KQTEINLKNT

-424 SVTLKN
+424 SVTHKN
-430 NHYKNIL
+430 NHFKNIV
-437 NLTKNVNYEYTAN
+437 NLTKNVNYEYTEN
-450 DYEFQYAVLKTIK
+450 DFEFQYAVLKTIK

-513 NNTDYIDEYSNII
+513 NNTDYIDEYSQII

-557 VLRQNNINT
+557 VLRQSNINT

-602 LSKNVVD
+602 LSKNIVD
-609 YNNTENQIVNKLS
+609 YNNTENNIIQNVDRNIVNKLS
-622 SLNVEELK
+622 SLNFTEEVK
-630 SFVNLSKSKSF
+630 SFVSLSESKSF

-666 ISTIRVDQK
+666 LSSIRVDQK
-675 NFENFSQIV
+675 NVENFNQII
-684 NKSNISFVVEKLSN
+684 NKSNFGFVVEKLSN

-707 INLLKNINITLD
+707 INLLKNINVTQD
-719 IKKSENIVRKITRL
+719 VKKTENLVRKITRL
-733 AKYNNI
+733 ARY
-739 NQITENID
+739 
-747 EISNLQNNVNTS
+747 NNVNQVTENLENLITQENNIS
-759 EFKTEIQNLKNL
+759 TTEFKTEIQNLKNL
-771 INVTKNVDVS
+771 INVSKSIDIS
-781 NVKNIKVSQLNFLSE
+781 KIDNVKISQISLLSE
-796 NIEKLSKISQINSIT
+796 NIEKLSKIN
-811 QEQVNFVKEIS
+811 QVNNLTEEHIEVVKKIS
-822 QVKNIK
+822 QLENVTQKKINQVENII
-828 NLVSLSKNVVD
+828 NLTNKTDLSNM
-839 YNNTE
+839 
-844 NQIVNKL
+844 KL
-851 SSINIE
+851 SSINQITE
-857 EFKSFVNLSKS
+857 
-868 KSFTR
+868 
-873 IAQSYKNISNVIEN
+873 II
-887 LNTTS
+887 
-892 INPKISTIRVDQK
+892 QK
-905 NFENFSQIVNK
+905 VSNFENK
-916 SNISFVV
+916 
-923 EKLSNFNTENITEKI
+923 
-938 NLLKNINITQD
+938 D
-949 IKKSENIVRKI
+949 
-960 TRLAKY
+960 
-966 NNVNQ
+966 
-971 ITESIDEIN
+971 
-980 NLQNNVNTSEFKTE
+980 
-994 IQNLKNLINVTKN
+994 
-1007 VDVSNIKNI
+1007 
-1016 KVSQLNF
+1016 
-1023 MSENIEKLSKISQIN
+1023 
-1038 SITQEQVNFVKQI
+1038 
-1051 SQVKNI
+1051 
-1057 TEEKISQVNKIIN
+1057 
-1070 LTSKNDI
+1070 
-1077 SNFKLSSVNQLTE
+1077 
-1090 VFQKISNI
+1090 
-1098 ESKELLNIVNLTKT
+1098 LLNVVNLTKT
-1112 VQERKIYNKI
+1112 VQERKIYNRI
-1122 SNLVKNVEILDTVNV
+1122 SNLIKNVEVLDTVNV

-1168 REFKTSIQQIN
+1168 REFKTSVQQIN

-1193 LNYVSNVIQENNII
+1193 LNFINNVIQENNVV
-1207 NRTSKI
+1207 NRVSKI

-1255 NIVNNEVNNSNINI
+1255 NITNNVQNNSVLQV

-1293 TNILNRYSFESNK
+1293 TTILNRYSFESNK
-1306 KNISYLFTELNVT
+1306 KNISNLFSELNFT
-1319 QQMKQ
+1319 QQVKQ
-1324 EKKTDREFAR
+1324 EKRNERDFAR
-1334 ISKRLDR
+1334 ISKRLDKM
-1341 INRETIK
+1341 NRETIR

-1381 NNFFQ
+1381 SNFVQ
-1386 LLDVLNV
+1386 LLDVLNI

-1399 RKVTQKIQKV
+1399 RKVTQKIQKI

-1512 RINQLRKETQQTV
+1512 RIKELRKETQQTV
-1525 QTMLEKFL
+1525 QTMLERFI

>member
-18 AFITS
+18 AFVTS

-28 YFQYVPST
+28 YFQYIPST

-56 DDYKIPDVS
+56 NDYKIPDVS
-65 SKILPRKLYRINPFH
+65 EKILPRKLYRINPFH

-90 KVNIDPNIIYP
+90 KVNIDPDIIYP
-101 TKVKEYQ
+101 TKIKEFKQ
-108 EKIIDYSSFGLNS
+108 KNIDYSALGLNS

-136 KSDDSFKK
+136 KTDDSIKK
-144 LNIEQFESVDE
+144 LDIEQFEAVDE
-155 KVMNGFF
+155 AVSNGFF
-162 QLYPRFMEMLTSG
+162 QLYPRYMEMLSTG
-175 VSSGGLN
+175 VSGGLN
-182 QFFDNTE
+182 GFFEDTE
-189 SSDSINENE
+189 STEAINEND

-211 PNEVRVKKKFEVRSG
+211 PNEVRVKKKFEVRPG

-235 YLQDVSL
+235 YLQDISF
-242 SNNIAN
+242 SNNLSTNLRA
-248 NTKSINNNSVTN
+248 INNNTVTN

-268 NNKIDLQVKSSK
+268 NNKIDLQVRSSRT
-280 IINNIRTANNT
+280 INNVNSINST
-291 DFNFVNNTN
+291 DFNFTNNSN
-300 KTVNQQITN
+300 KTVNQLIN
-309 LNKFSEATK
+309 NVNKFSEASK
-318 IDFENLYKS
+318 VDFDNLYRS
-327 FLKDLNIA
+327 LLKDLNLA

-341 FFKIV
+341 FYKIV

-361 NHSEKTVYETNLKN
+361 NHSEKTVYETTLKN

-407 RQTEINLKNT
+407 KQTEINLKNT

-424 SVTLKN
+424 SATYKN
-430 NHYKNIL
+430 NHYKNII
-437 NLTKNVNYEYTAN
+437 NLTKNVNYEYTDN

-470 NKITKIK
+470 NKISKIK

-513 NNTDYIDEYSNII
+513 NNTDYVDEYSNII

-535 NQTVRALLSLVTNE
+535 NQTIRALLSLVSNE
-549 EQLNSIYT
+549 DQLNSIYT
-557 VLRQNNINT
+557 VLRQSNINT
-566 SNIKNLVDILN
+566 TNIKNLVEVIN
-577 YSKNNNLEITKVSSS
+577 YSKSNNFDITKVSGS
-592 TVENIKNLVS
+592 TVENIKNLVN

-609 YNNTENQIVNKLS
+609 YNNTENQIINKLS
-622 SLNVEELK
+622 SLNLDEFK
-630 SFVNLSKSKSF
+630 SFVNLSESKSF

-646 SYKNISNVIENLNT
+646 SYKNISSVIENLNT
-660 TSINPK
+660 TTISPKLSSIYLN
-666 ISTIRVDQK
+666 QK
-675 NFENFSQIV
+675 NIENFNQVLS
-684 NKSNISFVVEKLSN
+684 KSNVSFVVEKLAN
-698 FNTENITEK
+698 FSTDNITEK
-707 INLLKNINITLD
+707 INLLKNINITQD
-719 IKKSENIVRKITRL
+719 VKKTENIVRKITRL
-733 AKYNNI
+733 SKYNNV
-739 NQITENID
+739 NKITESID
-747 EISNLQNNVNTS
+747 EISNVNTS

-771 INVTKNVDVS
+771 INFTKNVDVS
-781 NVKNIKVSQLNFLSE
+781 NVENLKVSQLNLVSE
-796 NIEKLSKISQINSIT
+796 NIEKLSKISQINNLT
-811 QEQVNFVKEIS
+811 QEQVNV
-822 QVKNIK
+822 
-828 NLVSLSKNVVD
+828 
-839 YNNTE
+839 
-844 NQIVNKL
+844 
-851 SSINIE
+851 
-857 EFKSFVNLSKS
+857 
-868 KSFTR
+868 
-873 IAQSYKNISNVIEN
+873 
-887 LNTTS
+887 
-892 INPKISTIRVDQK
+892 
-905 NFENFSQIVNK
+905 
-916 SNISFVV
+916 
-923 EKLSNFNTENITEKI
+923 
-938 NLLKNINITQD
+938 
-949 IKKSENIVRKI
+949 
-960 TRLAKY
+960 
-966 NNVNQ
+966 
-971 ITESIDEIN
+971 
-980 NLQNNVNTSEFKTE
+980 
-994 IQNLKNLINVTKN
+994 
-1007 VDVSNIKNI
+1007 
-1016 KVSQLNF
+1016 
-1023 MSENIEKLSKISQIN
+1023 
-1038 SITQEQVNFVKQI
+1038 VKQI
-1051 SQVKNI
+1051 SEVKNI
-1057 TEEKISQVNKIIN
+1057 NQINKIIDM
-1070 LTSKNDI
+1070 SKTNDI
-1077 SNFKLSSVNQLTE
+1077 SNIKLSNLNQFTE
-1090 VFQKISNI
+1090 VVQKISNI
-1098 ESKELLNIVNLTKT
+1098 ESKDLLNIVNLTKT
-1112 VQERKIYNKI
+1112 VQERKIYNRI

-1168 REFKTSIQQIN
+1168 QEFKTSVQQIKN
-1179 KISQV
+1179 IAQV
-1184 KNVDQIVKN
+1184 KNIDQTVKN
-1193 LNYVSNVIQENNII
+1193 LNYVNNIIQENNIV

-1213 DQKEFI
+1213 DQKDFI

-1231 FNRFESKISNISQRQ
+1231 FNRFESKISSISQKQ

-1255 NIVNNEVNNSNINI
+1255 NITNKEINNSTVQI

-1275 VQLQEFIQNLNLL
+1275 VQLQEFIHNLNLL

-1293 TNILNRYSFESNK
+1293 TTILNRYSFESNK
-1306 KNISYLFTELNVT
+1306 KNISNLFTELNLT
-1319 QQMKQ
+1319 QQTRQ
-1324 EKKTDREFAR
+1324 EKRTEKEFAR

-1365 FYNEQKV
+1365 FYSEQKV
-1372 TKTSKDRKV
+1372 NKTSKDRKV

-1393 QKTTNE
+1393 QKSTSE
-1399 RKVTQKIQKV
+1399 RKVTQKIQKI
-1409 EQTQNRIINNT
+1409 EQVQNRIVNNN
-1420 SQIKIDVYKEKK
+1420 SQIKIDVYREKK

-1439 NRQTFTTN
+1439 NRQTFTSN
-1447 NYHQEKEEQKKTE
+1447 NYHHEKEEQKKTE

-1484 NVITKNEFH
+1484 NVITKNEFN

-1502 IYNIEMKTEE
+1502 IFNIEIKTEE
-1512 RINQLRKETQQTV
+1512 RIQELRKETQQTV
-1525 QTMLEKFL
+1525 QTMLERFL

>member
-1 MSDIDFIEYDK
+1 MSDFDFIDYDK
-12 ISIQSD
+12 ISNKSD
-18 AFITS
+18 AFIAS
-23 AELNC
+23 DELNS
-28 YFQYVPST
+28 YFQYIPST
-36 KAISYN
+36 KATSYN

-56 DDYKIPDVS
+56 EDYKVPDVS
-65 SKILPRKLYRINPFH
+65 NKILPRKLYRINPFH

-90 KVNIDPNIIYP
+90 KVNTDPDIIFP
-101 TKVKEYQ
+101 TKIKEFR
-108 EKIIDYSSFGLNS
+108 EKKIDYSSLGLNE

-136 KSDDSFKK
+136 KLDDSFKE
-144 LNIEQFESVDE
+144 LDIEQFKAVDE
-155 KVMNGFF
+155 KVANGFF
-162 QLYPRFMEMLTSG
+162 QLYPRYMEMLATG
-175 VSSGGLN
+175 YSSGALGQLFDESESTSSVDEN
-182 QFFDNTE
+182 Q
-189 SSDSINENE
+189 S
-198 TLINETIKKLGLN
+198 LINDSLKKLGLN
-211 PNEVRVKKKFEVRSG
+211 PNDVRVKKKFEVRAG

-235 YLQDVSL
+235 YLQDISL
-242 SNNIAN
+242 SNNTST

-260 LNQINLQN
+260 INQLNLQN
-268 NNKIDLQVKSSK
+268 NNKIELQVRSSK
-280 IINNIRTANNT
+280 TVNNISSANNT
-291 DFNFVNNTN
+291 DFNFINNTN
-300 KTVNQQITN
+300 KTVNQQVTN
-309 LNKFSEATK
+309 VSKFSEATK
-318 IDFENLYKS
+318 IDFENLYKA

-335 PNVENQ
+335 PKVENQ
-341 FFKIV
+341 FYKIV

-401 DTVQQI
+401 ETVQQI
-407 RQTEINLKNT
+407 KQTEVNLKNT

-424 SVTLKN
+424 SVTHKN
-430 NHYKNIL
+430 NHYKNIV

-513 NNTDYIDEYSNII
+513 NNTDYIDDYSNII

-535 NQTVRALLSLVTNE
+535 NQTVRALLSLVSNE

-557 VLRQNNINT
+557 VLRQSNINT
-566 SNIKNLVDILN
+566 SNIKNLVDVLN
-577 YSKNNNLEITKVSSS
+577 YSKNNNLEITKVSRS

-602 LSKNVVD
+602 LSNNVVD
-609 YNNTENQIVNKLS
+609 FNNTENKIITNIDENIIQKLS
-622 SLNVEELK
+622 STNITQELKSFVNLSESKSFTRIAKSINNVNHQDIKNLLSLSSDVKNLYSLSKFSNIDSTNIENLYKLINYSKNNNFDITRISGSTIENIKNLVSLSNNQFLSKIDQNIINKFSSSNFSEELK
-630 SFVNLSKSKSF
+630 SFVNLSESKSF

-646 SYKNISNVIENLNT
+646 SYKNISNIVENLNT

-666 ISTIRVDQK
+666 LSTFYVDQK
-675 NFENFSQIV
+675 NVDNLNILKNVNNIQQIKELSQVV
-684 NKSNISFVVEKLSN
+684 NKANTTYVLEKLSN
-698 FNTENITEK
+698 FNTEN
-707 INLLKNINITLD
+707 
-719 IKKSENIVRKITRL
+719 
-733 AKYNNI
+733 
-739 NQITENID
+739 
-747 EISNLQNNVNTS
+747 
-759 EFKTEIQNLKNL
+759 
-771 INVTKNVDVS
+771 
-781 NVKNIKVSQLNFLSE
+781 
-796 NIEKLSKISQINSIT
+796 
-811 QEQVNFVKEIS
+811 
-822 QVKNIK
+822 
-828 NLVSLSKNVVD
+828 
-839 YNNTE
+839 
-844 NQIVNKL
+844 
-851 SSINIE
+851 
-857 EFKSFVNLSKS
+857 
-868 KSFTR
+868 
-873 IAQSYKNISNVIEN
+873 VI
-887 LNTTS
+887 
-892 INPKISTIRVDQK
+892 
-905 NFENFSQIVNK
+905 
-916 SNISFVV
+916 
-923 EKLSNFNTENITEKI
+923 EKI

-949 IKKSENIVRKI
+949 VKKTENIVRKI
-960 TRLAKY
+960 TRLARYK
-966 NNVNQ
+966 NVNQ
-971 ITESIDEIN
+971 LTENVEEITNLEN
-980 NLQNNVNTSEFKTE
+980 NISTTQFKTE
-994 IQNLKNLINVTKN
+994 IQNLKNLINLTKN
-1007 VDVSNIKNI
+1007 VDQVNVDTINNIDISKLNNI
-1016 KVSQLNF
+1016 KVSQFNLLLD
-1023 MSENIEKLSKISQIN
+1023 NINQLTKINQVSNLTEQHIEIVRQISQLQNVNQNTVEAIN
-1038 SITQEQVNFVKQI
+1038 QIQNVNQNTVQKI
-1051 SQVKNI
+1051 SQVKNVDQNTI
-1057 TEEKISQVNKIIN
+1057 RAINQIQNIGQENIYRISQIKNVDQNTIQAINQIQNATDQKINLINSVKVNDIQNITKMIN
-1070 LTSKNDI
+1070 LTSKNDM
-1077 SNFKLSSVNQLTE
+1077 SNFKLSSINQLTE
-1090 VFQKISNI
+1090 VVQKISNI
-1098 ESKELLNIVNLTKT
+1098 ENKDLLNVVNLTKT
-1112 VQERKIYNKI
+1112 IQERKIYNRI
-1122 SNLVKNVEILDTVNV
+1122 SNLVKNVEVLDTVNV

-1168 REFKTSIQQIN
+1168 REFKTSVQQIN

-1184 KNVDQIVKN
+1184 RNVDQIVKN
-1193 LNYVSNVIQENNII
+1193 LNFVNNVIQENNVV
-1207 NRTSKI
+1207 NRVSKI

-1255 NIVNNEVNNSNINI
+1255 NITNNVQNNSVMQV

-1293 TNILNRYSFESNK
+1293 TTILNRYSFESNK
-1306 KNISYLFTELNVT
+1306 KNISNLVTELNLT
-1319 QQMKQ
+1319 QQNKQ
-1324 EKKTDREFAR
+1324 EKKSDREFAR
-1334 ISKRLDR
+1334 ISKRLDKM
-1341 INRETIK
+1341 NRETIK
-1348 VQGNSY
+1348 VEGNSY
-1354 KVEQNFFDMMN
+1354 KVEQNFFDMMS
-1365 FYNEQKV
+1365 FYNEQKI
-1372 TKTSKDRKV
+1372 TKTSKNRKV

-1399 RKVTQKIQKV
+1399 RKVTQKIHKI

-1432 DNYYKVD
+1432 DNFYKVD

-1484 NVITKNEFH
+1484 NVFTKNEFQ

-1512 RINQLRKETQQTV
+1512 KIREIRKETQQTV
-1525 QTMLEKFL
+1525 QTMLERFL

>member
-1 MSDIDFIEYDK
+1 MSDINFIEYDK
-12 ISIQSD
+12 ISTKSD
-18 AFITS
+18 AFVS
-23 AELNC
+23 SDELNS
-28 YFQYVPST
+28 YFQYIPST
-36 KAISYN
+36 KATSYN
-42 IKKELHTAGTTEDP
+42 IKKEFHTAGTTENP
-56 DDYKIPDVS
+56 EDYKIPDVS

-90 KVNIDPNIIYP
+90 KINTDPDVIFP
-101 TKVKEYQ
+101 TKIKEYK
-108 EKIIDYSSFGLNS
+108 EKIVDYSSLGINS
-121 DQIEFMMALQNLKSL
+121 DQIEFLMALQNLKSL
-136 KSDDSFKK
+136 RVDDSTTE
-144 LNIEQFESVDE
+144 LNIEQFKSVDE
-155 KVMNGFF
+155 KVSNGIF
-162 QLYPRFMEMLTSG
+162 QLYPRYMEMLSTG
-175 VSSGGLN
+175 MSSGGLGQFYDETETVSSVDEN
-182 QFFDNTE
+182 QAMIN
-189 SSDSINENE
+189 DS
-198 TLINETIKKLGLN
+198 LKKLGLN
-211 PNEVRVKKKFEVRSG
+211 PSEVRVKKKFEVRSG
-226 NAKKDEVNA
+226 NAKKDEVNG
-235 YLQDVSL
+235 YLQDISL
-242 SNNIAN
+242 SNNN
-248 NTKSINNNSVTN
+248 SSNTKLINNNSVTN
-260 LNQINLQN
+260 VNQLNLQN
-268 NNKIDLQVKSSK
+268 NNKIDLQVRSSK
-280 IINNIRTANNT
+280 TVNNISNANNT
-291 DFNFVNNTN
+291 DFNFINNTN
-300 KTVNQQITN
+300 KTVNQLVTN
-309 LNKFSEATK
+309 VSKFSEATK

-327 FLKDLNIA
+327 LLKDLNIT
-335 PNVENQ
+335 PNVDNQ
-341 FFKIV
+341 FYKIV
-346 NQHSKNLSIEFNRIL
+346 NQYSKNLSIEFNRIL
-361 NHSEKTVYETNLKN
+361 NHSERTVYETNLKN
-375 LSTSYNFYRHIENR
+375 LSTSYNFYRTIENR

-407 RQTEINLKNT
+407 KQTEINLKNT

-424 SVTLKN
+424 SVTHKN
-430 NHYKNIL
+430 NHFKNIV
-437 NLTKNVNYEYTAN
+437 NLTKNVNYEYTEN
-450 DYEFQYAVLKTIK
+450 DFEFQYAVLKTIK

-513 NNTDYIDEYSNII
+513 NNTDYIDEYSQII

-557 VLRQNNINT
+557 VLRQSNINT

-602 LSKNVVD
+602 LSKNIVD
-609 YNNTENQIVNKLS
+609 YNNTENNIIQNVDRNIVNKLS
-622 SLNVEELK
+622 SSNFTEEVK
-630 SFVNLSKSKSF
+630 SFVSLSESKSF

-660 TSINPK
+660 TLINPK
-666 ISTIRVDQK
+666 LSTIHVDQK
-675 NFENFSQIV
+675 NVENF
-684 NKSNISFVVEKLSN
+684 NKVINNSSFGFVVEKLSN

-707 INLLKNINITLD
+707 INLLKNINVTQD
-719 IKKSENIVRKITRL
+719 IKKSENIVKKITSL
-733 AKYNNI
+733 ARYNNVK
-739 NQITENID
+739 QITENIED
-747 EISNLQNNVNTS
+747 ISNLQSNISST

-771 INVTKNVDVS
+771 INVSKNIDIS
-781 NVKNIKVSQLNFLSE
+781 KINNIKVSQFNLISE
-796 NIEKLSKISQINSIT
+796 NIEKLSKIN
-811 QEQVNFVKEIS
+811 QVNNLTEEHISVVKKIS
-822 QVKNIK
+822 Q
-828 NLVSLSKNVVD
+828 L
-839 YNNTE
+839 
-844 NQIVNKL
+844 Q
-851 SSINIE
+851 
-857 EFKSFVNLSKS
+857 
-868 KSFTR
+868 
-873 IAQSYKNISNVIEN
+873 
-887 LNTTS
+887 
-892 INPKISTIRVDQK
+892 
-905 NFENFSQIVNK
+905 
-916 SNISFVV
+916 
-923 EKLSNFNTENITEKI
+923 
-938 NLLKNINITQD
+938 
-949 IKKSENIVRKI
+949 
-960 TRLAKY
+960 
-966 NNVNQ
+966 NVNQ
-971 ITESIDEIN
+971 
-980 NLQNNVNTSEFKTE
+980 Q
-994 IQNLKNLINVTKN
+994 
-1007 VDVSNIKNI
+1007 
-1016 KVSQLNF
+1016 
-1023 MSENIEKLSKISQIN
+1023 
-1038 SITQEQVNFVKQI
+1038 
-1051 SQVKNI
+1051 
-1057 TEEKISQVNKIIN
+1057 KISQVENIIN
-1070 LTSKNDI
+1070 LTNRTDV
-1077 SNFKLSSVNQLTE
+1077 SNLKLSSVNQLTE
-1090 VFQKISNI
+1090 IVQKISNI
-1098 ESKELLNIVNLTKT
+1098 ENKDLINIVNLTKS
-1112 VQERKIYNKI
+1112 VQERKIYNRI
-1122 SNLVKNVEILDTVNV
+1122 SNLVKNVEVLDTVNV

-1168 REFKTSIQQIN
+1168 KEFKTSVQQIN

-1184 KNVDQIVKN
+1184 RNVDQIVKN
-1193 LNYVSNVIQENNII
+1193 LNFVNNVIQESNIV
-1207 NRTSKI
+1207 NRVSKI

-1255 NIVNNEVNNSNINI
+1255 NITNSVQNNSVMQV

-1275 VQLQEFIQNLNLL
+1275 IQLQEFIQNLNLL

-1293 TNILNRYSFESNK
+1293 TIILNRYSFESNK
-1306 KNISYLFTELNVT
+1306 KNISNLFSELNVT
-1319 QQMKQ
+1319 QQVKQ
-1324 EKKTDREFAR
+1324 DKRTEREFAR
-1334 ISKRLDR
+1334 ISKRLDKM
-1341 INRETIK
+1341 NRETIK

-1354 KVEQNFFDMMN
+1354 KVEQNFFDMMS

-1381 NNFFQ
+1381 SNFIQ
-1386 LLDVLNV
+1386 LLDVLNI

-1399 RKVTQKIQKV
+1399 RKVTQKIQKI
-1409 EQTQNRIINNT
+1409 EQTQNRIVNNT
-1420 SQIKIDVYKEKK
+1420 SQIKIDVYNEKK

-1512 RINQLRKETQQTV
+1512 RIKELRKETQQTV

>member
-1 MSDIDFIEYDK
+1 MSDIDFIDYDK

-28 YFQYVPST
+28 YFQYLPST

-65 SKILPRKLYRINPFH
+65 SKILPRKLYRINAFH

-90 KVNIDPNIIYP
+90 KINCDPNIIYP
-101 TKVKEYQ
+101 TKAKDVKE
-108 EKIIDYSSFGLNS
+108 KVIDYSSFGLNS

-136 KSDDSFKK
+136 KFDESITK

-175 VSSGGLN
+175 ASSGGFN
-182 QFFDNTE
+182 QFFDDTE
-189 SSDSINENE
+189 SESINENE
-198 TLINETIKKLGLN
+198 ALVNEAIKKMGLN
-211 PNEVRVKKKFEVRSG
+211 PSEVRVKKKFEVRPG
-226 NAKKDEVNA
+226 NAKKDEVNG
-235 YLQDVSL
+235 YLQDISL
-242 SNNIAN
+242 SNNTAN

-260 LNQINLQN
+260 INQINLQN

-280 IINNIRTANNT
+280 TVNNIRTANNT
-291 DFNFVNNTN
+291 DFNFINNTN
-300 KTVNQQITN
+300 RTVNQQVTN

-318 IDFENLYKS
+318 VDFENLYKA
-327 FLKDLNIA
+327 FLKDLNIV

-407 RQTEINLKNT
+407 RQTEVNLKNT

-513 NNTDYIDEYSNII
+513 NNTDYVDEYSNII

-557 VLRQNNINT
+557 VLRQSNINT

-592 TVENIKNLVS
+592 TVETIKNLVS

-622 SLNVEELK
+622 SINVEEFK
-630 SFVNLSKSKSF
+630 SFVNLSESKSF

-646 SYKNISNVIENLNT
+646 SFKNISNVIENLNT
-660 TSINPK
+660 NSINPK

-675 NFENFSQIV
+675 NVENFNQIL
-684 NKSNISFVVEKLSN
+684 NRSNIGYVVEKLSN

-707 INLLKNINITLD
+707 INLLKNINITQD
-719 IKKSENIVRKITRL
+719 IKKTENIVRKITRL
-733 AKYNNI
+733 AKYNNV

-759 EFKTEIQNLKNL
+759 EFMTEIQNLKNL

-822 QVKNIK
+822 QVKNI
-828 NLVSLSKNVVD
+828 
-839 YNNTE
+839 
-844 NQIVNKL
+844 
-851 SSINIE
+851 
-857 EFKSFVNLSKS
+857 
-868 KSFTR
+868 
-873 IAQSYKNISNVIEN
+873 
-887 LNTTS
+887 
-892 INPKISTIRVDQK
+892 
-905 NFENFSQIVNK
+905 
-916 SNISFVV
+916 
-923 EKLSNFNTENITEKI
+923 
-938 NLLKNINITQD
+938 
-949 IKKSENIVRKI
+949 
-960 TRLAKY
+960 
-966 NNVNQ
+966 
-971 ITESIDEIN
+971 
-980 NLQNNVNTSEFKTE
+980 
-994 IQNLKNLINVTKN
+994 
-1007 VDVSNIKNI
+1007 
-1016 KVSQLNF
+1016 
-1023 MSENIEKLSKISQIN
+1023 
-1038 SITQEQVNFVKQI
+1038 
-1051 SQVKNI
+1051 
-1057 TEEKISQVNKIIN
+1057 IN
-1070 LTSKNDI
+1070 LTKKNDI
-1077 SNFKLSSVNQLTE
+1077 SNFKLSNVNQLTE
-1090 VFQKISNI
+1090 VIQKISNI
-1098 ESKELLNIVNLTKT
+1098 ENKDLLNIVNLTKT
-1112 VQERKIYNKI
+1112 VQERKIYNRI

-1142 QNISKIS
+1142 HNISKIS

-1160 LNLISQNY
+1160 INLISQNY
-1168 REFKTSIQQIN
+1168 REFETSVQQIN

-1193 LNYVSNVIQENNII
+1193 LNYVNNVIQENNII

-1213 DQKEFI
+1213 DQKDFI

-1255 NIVNNEVNNSNINI
+1255 NIVNNEVNKSNVNI

-1293 TNILNRYSFESNK
+1293 TTILNRYSFESNK

-1409 EQTQNRIINNT
+1409 KQTQNRIINNT

-1512 RINQLRKETQQTV
+1512 RIKELRKETQQTV
-1525 QTMLEKFL
+1525 QTMLDRFL

>member
-1 MSDIDFIEYDK
+1 MSDINFIEYDK

-18 AFITS
+18 AFVS
-23 AELNC
+23 SVELNC

-65 SKILPRKLYRINPFH
+65 QKILPRKLYRINPFH

-90 KVNIDPNIIYP
+90 KINTDPDILYP
-101 TKVKEYQ
+101 TKIKEHK
-108 EKIIDYSSFGLNS
+108 EKFIDYSTSGLNS

-136 KSDDSFKK
+136 KLDNSQKK
-144 LNIEQFESVDE
+144 LDIEQFEAVDE

-175 VSSGGLN
+175 VSTGFN
-182 QFFDNTE
+182 QFYDDSE
-189 SSDSINENE
+189 SADSISENE
-198 TLINETIKKLGLN
+198 TLINDTIKKLGLN
-211 PNEVRVKKKFEVRSG
+211 PSEVRVKKKFEVRPG

-235 YLQDVSL
+235 YLQDISL
-242 SNNIAN
+242 SNNTAN

-260 LNQINLQN
+260 INQINLQN

-280 IINNIRTANNT
+280 TVNNIRTANNT
-291 DFNFVNNTN
+291 DFNFINNTN
-300 KTVNQQITN
+300 RTVNQQITN
-309 LNKFSEATK
+309 LNKFSEASK
-318 IDFENLYKS
+318 VDFENLYKA

-407 RQTEINLKNT
+407 RQTEVNLKNT

-513 NNTDYIDEYSNII
+513 NNTDYVDEYSNII

-557 VLRQNNINT
+557 VLRQSNINT

-609 YNNTENQIVNKLS
+609 YNNTENQIINKLS
-622 SLNVEELK
+622 SINVEEFK
-630 SFVNLSKSKSF
+630 SFVNLSQSKSF

-646 SYKNISNVIENLNT
+646 SYKNISNVIENINT

-675 NFENFSQIV
+675 NVENFNQIV
-684 NKSNISFVVEKLSN
+684 NKSSFG
-698 FNTENITEK
+698 
-707 INLLKNINITLD
+707 
-719 IKKSENIVRKITRL
+719 
-733 AKYNNI
+733 
-739 NQITENID
+739 
-747 EISNLQNNVNTS
+747 
-759 EFKTEIQNLKNL
+759 
-771 INVTKNVDVS
+771 
-781 NVKNIKVSQLNFLSE
+781 
-796 NIEKLSKISQINSIT
+796 
-811 QEQVNFVKEIS
+811 
-822 QVKNIK
+822 
-828 NLVSLSKNVVD
+828 
-839 YNNTE
+839 
-844 NQIVNKL
+844 
-851 SSINIE
+851 
-857 EFKSFVNLSKS
+857 
-868 KSFTR
+868 
-873 IAQSYKNISNVIEN
+873 
-887 LNTTS
+887 
-892 INPKISTIRVDQK
+892 
-905 NFENFSQIVNK
+905 
-916 SNISFVV
+916 FVV

-949 IKKSENIVRKI
+949 IKKSENIIRKI

-971 ITESIDEIN
+971 ITENIDEISNLN
-980 NLQNNVNTSEFKTE
+980 NSEFKTE
-994 IQNLKNLINVTKN
+994 IQNLKNLINVSKN
-1007 VDVSNIKNI
+1007 VDVTNVENL
-1016 KVSQLNF
+1016 KVSQLNIV
-1023 MSENIEKLSKISQIN
+1023 SENIETLSKISQIN
-1038 SITQEQVNFVKQI
+1038 NLTQEQVNVVKQI

-1070 LTSKNDI
+1070 LTNNNDI

-1090 VFQKISNI
+1090 VVQKISNI
-1098 ESKELLNIVNLTKT
+1098 ENKDLLNIVNLTKT
-1112 VQERKIYNKI
+1112 VQEKKIYNRI

-1168 REFKTSIQQIN
+1168 REFKTSVQQIN

-1193 LNYVSNVIQENNII
+1193 LNYASNIIQENNIV
-1207 NRTSKI
+1207 NKTSKI
-1213 DQKEFI
+1213 DQKDFI

-1293 TNILNRYSFESNK
+1293 TTILNRYSFESNK

-1409 EQTQNRIINNT
+1409 EQAQNRIINNT

-1512 RINQLRKETQQTV
+1512 RIKELRKETQQTV
-1525 QTMLEKFL
+1525 QTMLDRFL

>member
-1 MSDIDFIEYDK
+1 MLDIDFIEYDK
-12 ISIQSD
+12 ISIHSD

-28 YFQYVPST
+28 YFQYIPST

-80 SNYSENLELN
+80 TNYSENLELN
-90 KVNIDPNIIYP
+90 KVNTDPDIIYP
-101 TKVKEYQ
+101 TQIKERK
-108 EKIIDYSSFGLNS
+108 EKIIDYSSLGLNS
-121 DQIEFMMALQNLKSL
+121 DQIEFMQALQSL
-136 KSDDSFKK
+136 KSFKTDDSIKQ

-155 KVMNGFF
+155 RVMNGFF
-162 QLYPRFMEMLTSG
+162 QLYPRFMEMLSTG
-175 VSSGGLN
+175 VSTGLFN
-182 QFFDNTE
+182 QFYEDTE
-189 SSDSINENE
+189 TSESNNENQALINEN
-198 TLINETIKKLGLN
+198 IKRLGFN
-211 PNEVRVKKKFEVRSG
+211 PGEVTVKKKFEVRPG
-226 NAKKDEVNA
+226 NALKNEVNA
-235 YLQDVSL
+235 YLQDISL
-242 SNNIAN
+242 TNNESNKSFSVSNNS
-248 NTKSINNNSVTN
+248 TTN

-268 NNKIDLQVKSSK
+268 NNKIDLQVRSSK
-280 IINNIRTANNT
+280 TVNNISTANNT
-291 DFNFVNNTN
+291 DFNFINNTN
-300 KTVNQQITN
+300 RTVNQQITN
-309 LNKFSEATK
+309 LSKFPEATK

-327 FLKDLNIA
+327 FLKDLNVT
-335 PNVENQ
+335 PNIENQ
-341 FFKIV
+341 FFKII
-346 NQHSKNLSIEFNRIL
+346 NQHSKNLSIQFNRIL

-407 RQTEINLKNT
+407 KQTEINLKNT

-424 SVTLKN
+424 SITNKN
-430 NHYKNIL
+430 NHFKNIV

-470 NKITKIK
+470 SKITKIK
-477 NDLNVAQQ
+477 NDLNLAQQ

-493 MVHIQEKTSN
+493 MVHIQEKTN
-503 FVAKEIKNVL
+503 NYVAKEIKNVL
-513 NNTDYIDEYSNII
+513 NNTEYIDEYSNII

-549 EQLNSIYT
+549 EQLRNIYT
-557 VLRQNNINT
+557 VLKQSNINT
-566 SNIKNLVDILN
+566 SNIKNLVDVLN

-592 TVENIKNLVS
+592 TVENIKNLVNV
-602 LSKNVVD
+602 SKNVVSFD
-609 YNNTENQIVNKLS
+609 NTENQILNKLS
-622 SLNVEELK
+622 SSNITQELK
-630 SFVNLSKSKSF
+630 SFVNLSESKSF

-666 ISTIRVDQK
+666 LSSIRMDQK
-675 NFENFSQIV
+675 NVENLNQII
-684 NKSNISFVVEKLSN
+684 NKSNFGFVVEKLSN
-698 FNTENITEK
+698 FNSENITEK
-707 INLLKNINITLD
+707 INLLKNINVTQD
-719 IKKSENIVRKITRL
+719 IKKTENLVRKITRL
-733 AKYNNI
+733 ARY
-739 NQITENID
+739 
-747 EISNLQNNVNTS
+747 NNVNQV
-759 EFKTEIQNLKNL
+759 TENL
-771 INVTKNVDVS
+771 
-781 NVKNIKVSQLNFLSE
+781 E
-796 NIEKLSKISQINSIT
+796 NSIT
-811 QEQVNFVKEIS
+811 QEN
-822 QVKNIK
+822 
-828 NLVSLSKNVVD
+828 
-839 YNNTE
+839 
-844 NQIVNKL
+844 
-851 SSINIE
+851 
-857 EFKSFVNLSKS
+857 
-868 KSFTR
+868 
-873 IAQSYKNISNVIEN
+873 NIS
-887 LNTTS
+887 T
-892 INPKISTIRVDQK
+892 
-905 NFENFSQIVNK
+905 
-916 SNISFVV
+916 
-923 EKLSNFNTENITEKI
+923 
-938 NLLKNINITQD
+938 
-949 IKKSENIVRKI
+949 
-960 TRLAKY
+960 
-966 NNVNQ
+966 
-971 ITESIDEIN
+971 
-980 NLQNNVNTSEFKTE
+980 
-994 IQNLKNLINVTKN
+994 
-1007 VDVSNIKNI
+1007 
-1016 KVSQLNF
+1016 
-1023 MSENIEKLSKISQIN
+1023 
-1038 SITQEQVNFVKQI
+1038 
-1051 SQVKNI
+1051 
-1057 TEEKISQVNKIIN
+1057 
-1070 LTSKNDI
+1070 
-1077 SNFKLSSVNQLTE
+1077 
-1090 VFQKISNI
+1090 
-1098 ESKELLNIVNLTKT
+1098 
-1112 VQERKIYNKI
+1112 
-1122 SNLVKNVEILDTVNV
+1122 
-1137 TQETA
+1137 
-1142 QNISKIS
+1142 
-1149 NTNNINQITKD
+1149 
-1160 LNLISQNY
+1160 
-1168 REFKTSIQQIN
+1168 REFKTSVQQIN

-1184 KNVDQIVKN
+1184 KNVDQIVKS
-1193 LNYVSNVIQENNII
+1193 LNFINNVIQENNLV
-1207 NRTSKI
+1207 NRVSKI

-1255 NIVNNEVNNSNINI
+1255 NVTNNVQNNSVLQV

-1275 VQLQEFIQNLNLL
+1275 VQLQEFIHNLNLL

-1293 TNILNRYSFESNK
+1293 TTILNRYSFESNK
-1306 KNISYLFTELNVT
+1306 KNISNLFSELNVT
-1319 QQMKQ
+1319 QQVKQ
-1324 EKKTDREFAR
+1324 EKRTEREFAR
-1334 ISKRLDR
+1334 ISKRLDKM
-1341 INRETIK
+1341 NRETIK

-1354 KVEQNFFDMMN
+1354 KVEQNFFDMMS

-1381 NNFFQ
+1381 SNFIQ
-1386 LLDVLNV
+1386 LLDVLNI

-1399 RKVTQKIQKV
+1399 RKVTQKIQKI
-1409 EQTQNRIINNT
+1409 EQTQNRIVNNT

-1512 RINQLRKETQQTV
+1512 RIKELRKETQQTV

>member
-1 MSDIDFIEYDK
+1 M
-12 ISIQSD
+12 
-18 AFITS
+18 T
-23 AELNC
+23 N
-28 YFQYVPST
+28 
-36 KAISYN
+36 
-42 IKKELHTAGTTEDP
+42 
-56 DDYKIPDVS
+56 VS
-65 SKILPRKLYRINPFH
+65 
-80 SNYSENLELN
+80 
-90 KVNIDPNIIYP
+90 
-101 TKVKEYQ
+101 
-108 EKIIDYSSFGLNS
+108 
-121 DQIEFMMALQNLKSL
+121 
-136 KSDDSFKK
+136 
-144 LNIEQFESVDE
+144 
-155 KVMNGFF
+155 
-162 QLYPRFMEMLTSG
+162 
-175 VSSGGLN
+175 
-182 QFFDNTE
+182 
-189 SSDSINENE
+189 
-198 TLINETIKKLGLN
+198 
-211 PNEVRVKKKFEVRSG
+211 
-226 NAKKDEVNA
+226 
-235 YLQDVSL
+235 
-242 SNNIAN
+242 
-248 NTKSINNNSVTN
+248 
-260 LNQINLQN
+260 
-268 NNKIDLQVKSSK
+268 
-280 IINNIRTANNT
+280 
-291 DFNFVNNTN
+291 
-300 KTVNQQITN
+300 
-309 LNKFSEATK
+309 KFSEATK

-346 NQHSKNLSIEFNRIL
+346 NQYSKNLSIEFNRIL
-361 NHSEKTVYETNLKN
+361 NHSEKTVYETSLKN

-401 DTVQQI
+401 ETVQQI
-407 RQTEINLKNT
+407 KQTEVNLKNT

-424 SVTLKN
+424 SVTHKN
-430 NHYKNIL
+430 NHYKNIV

-493 MVHIQEKTSN
+493 MVHIQEKTNNYVSR
-503 FVAKEIKNVL
+503 EIKNVL
-513 NNTDYIDEYSNII
+513 NNTEYIDEYSNII

-557 VLRQNNINT
+557 VLRQSNINT
-566 SNIKNLVDILN
+566 NNIKNLVDVIN

-592 TVENIKNLVS
+592 TVENIKNLVN
-602 LSKNVVD
+602 LSKNVVSFD
-609 YNNTENQIVNKLS
+609 TTENQIVNKLS
-622 SLNVEELK
+622 SINNQELK
-630 SFVNLSKSKSF
+630 SLVNLSESKSF
-641 TRIAQ
+641 IRIAQ
-646 SYKNISNVIENLNT
+646 SYKNISNVIQNLNT

-666 ISTIRVDQK
+666 LSTISVDQK
-675 NFENFSQIV
+675 NVENFNQII
-684 NKSNISFVVEKLSN
+684 NKSSFGFVIEKLSN

-707 INLLKNINITLD
+707 VNLLKSINITQD
-719 IKKSENIVRKITRL
+719 VKKTENLVRKVTRL

-739 NQITENID
+739 NQITENI
-747 EISNLQNNVNTS
+747 ESFSTQENTINTT

-771 INVTKNVDVS
+771 INISKKIDVS
-781 NVKNIKVSQLNFLSE
+781 KIDNIKISQFNLISE
-796 NIEKLSKISQINSIT
+796 NIEKLSKIN
-811 QEQVNFVKEIS
+811 QVNNLTEEHIEVVKKIS
-822 QVKNIK
+822 Q
-828 NLVSLSKNVVD
+828 L
-839 YNNTE
+839 
-844 NQIVNKL
+844 
-851 SSINIE
+851 
-857 EFKSFVNLSKS
+857 
-868 KSFTR
+868 
-873 IAQSYKNISNVIEN
+873 
-887 LNTTS
+887 
-892 INPKISTIRVDQK
+892 
-905 NFENFSQIVNK
+905 
-916 SNISFVV
+916 
-923 EKLSNFNTENITEKI
+923 ENITQQKI
-938 NLLKNINITQD
+938 NQV
-949 IKKSENIVRKI
+949 EN
-960 TRLAKY
+960 
-966 NNVNQ
+966 
-971 ITESIDEIN
+971 
-980 NLQNNVNTSEFKTE
+980 
-994 IQNLKNLINVTKN
+994 
-1007 VDVSNIKNI
+1007 
-1016 KVSQLNF
+1016 
-1023 MSENIEKLSKISQIN
+1023 
-1038 SITQEQVNFVKQI
+1038 
-1051 SQVKNI
+1051 
-1057 TEEKISQVNKIIN
+1057 IIN
-1070 LTSKNDI
+1070 LTNKTDI
-1077 SNFKLSSVNQLTE
+1077 SKVKLSSVNQLTE
-1090 VFQKISNI
+1090 FVQKISNI
-1098 ESKELLNIVNLTKT
+1098 QNKDFLNIVNLTKT
-1112 VQERKIYNKI
+1112 VQERKIYNRI
-1122 SNLVKNVEILDTVNV
+1122 SNLVKNVEVLDTVNV

-1168 REFKTSIQQIN
+1168 REFKTSVQQIN

-1193 LNYVSNVIQENNII
+1193 LNFINNVIQENNVI
-1207 NRTSKI
+1207 NRVSKI

-1255 NIVNNEVNNSNINI
+1255 NITNNVQNNSVLQV

-1293 TNILNRYSFESNK
+1293 TTILNRYSFESNK
-1306 KNISYLFTELNVT
+1306 KNISNLFTELNVT

-1324 EKKTDREFAR
+1324 EKKSDREFAR
-1334 ISKRLDR
+1334 ISKRIDKMS
-1341 INRETIK
+1341 RETIK
-1348 VQGNSY
+1348 VQGSSY

-1399 RKVTQKIQKV
+1399 RKVTQKIQKI
-1409 EQTQNRIINNT
+1409 EQTQNRIVNNT

-1512 RINQLRKETQQTV
+1512 RIKELRKETQQTV
-1525 QTMLEKFL
+1525 QTMLERFL

>member
-18 AFITS
+18 AFVTS

-28 YFQYVPST
+28 YFQYIPST

-56 DDYKIPDVS
+56 NDYKIPDVS
-65 SKILPRKLYRINPFH
+65 EKILPRKLYRINPFH

-90 KVNIDPNIIYP
+90 KVNVDPDIIYP
-101 TKVKEYQ
+101 TKIKEYKQ
-108 EKIIDYSSFGLNS
+108 KNIDYSAMGLNS

-136 KSDDSFKK
+136 KTDDSIKK
-144 LNIEQFESVDE
+144 LDIEQFEAVDE
-155 KVMNGFF
+155 AVSNGFF
-162 QLYPRFMEMLTSG
+162 QLYPRYMEMLSTG
-175 VSSGGLN
+175 VSGGLN
-182 QFFDNTE
+182 GFFEDTE
-189 SSDSINENE
+189 SIEAINEND
-198 TLINETIKKLGLN
+198 TLINDTIKKLGLN
-211 PNEVRVKKKFEVRSG
+211 PNEVRVKKKFEVRPG

-235 YLQDVSL
+235 YLQDISF
-242 SNNIAN
+242 SNNSSTNLRA
-248 NTKSINNNSVTN
+248 INNNTVTN

-268 NNKIDLQVKSSK
+268 NNKIDLQVRSSRT
-280 IINNIRTANNT
+280 INNVNSINST
-291 DFNFVNNTN
+291 DFNFTYNSN
-300 KTVNQQITN
+300 KTVNQLIN
-309 LNKFSEATK
+309 NVNKFSEASK
-318 IDFENLYKS
+318 VDFDNLYRS
-327 FLKDLNIA
+327 LLKDLNLV

-341 FFKIV
+341 FYKIV

-407 RQTEINLKNT
+407 KQTEINLKNT

-424 SVTLKN
+424 SATYKN
-430 NHYKNIL
+430 NHYKNVI

-470 NKITKIK
+470 NKISKIK

-513 NNTDYIDEYSNII
+513 NNTDYIDEYSSII

-535 NQTVRALLSLVTNE
+535 NQTIRALLSLVSNE
-549 EQLNSIYT
+549 DQLNNIYT
-557 VLRQNNINT
+557 VLRQSNINT
-566 SNIKNLVDILN
+566 SNIKNLVEVIN
-577 YSKNNNLEITKVSSS
+577 YSKNNNFDITKVSGS
-592 TVENIKNLVS
+592 TVENIKNLVN

-609 YNNTENQIVNKLS
+609 YNNTENQIINKLS
-622 SLNVEELK
+622 SLNLDEFK
-630 SFVNLSKSKSF
+630 SFVNLSESKSF

-646 SYKNISNVIENLNT
+646 SYKNISSVIENLNST
-660 TSINPK
+660 TINPK
-666 ISTIRVDQK
+666 LSSIYLNQK
-675 NFENFSQIV
+675 NIENFNQV
-684 NKSNISFVVEKLSN
+684 LTKSNVSFVIEKLAN
-698 FNTENITEK
+698 FSTENITEK
-707 INLLKNINITLD
+707 INLLKNINITQD
-719 IKKSENIVRKITRL
+719 VKKTENIVRKITRL
-733 AKYNNI
+733 AKYNNV
-739 NQITENID
+739 NKITESID
-747 EISNLQNNVNTS
+747 EISNVNTS

-771 INVTKNVDVS
+771 INFTKNVDVS
-781 NVKNIKVSQLNFLSE
+781 NVENLKVSQLNLVSE
-796 NIEKLSKISQINSIT
+796 NIEKLSKISQINNLT
-811 QEQVNFVKEIS
+811 QEQVNV
-822 QVKNIK
+822 
-828 NLVSLSKNVVD
+828 
-839 YNNTE
+839 
-844 NQIVNKL
+844 
-851 SSINIE
+851 
-857 EFKSFVNLSKS
+857 
-868 KSFTR
+868 
-873 IAQSYKNISNVIEN
+873 
-887 LNTTS
+887 
-892 INPKISTIRVDQK
+892 
-905 NFENFSQIVNK
+905 
-916 SNISFVV
+916 
-923 EKLSNFNTENITEKI
+923 
-938 NLLKNINITQD
+938 
-949 IKKSENIVRKI
+949 
-960 TRLAKY
+960 
-966 NNVNQ
+966 
-971 ITESIDEIN
+971 
-980 NLQNNVNTSEFKTE
+980 
-994 IQNLKNLINVTKN
+994 
-1007 VDVSNIKNI
+1007 
-1016 KVSQLNF
+1016 
-1023 MSENIEKLSKISQIN
+1023 
-1038 SITQEQVNFVKQI
+1038 VKQI
-1051 SQVKNI
+1051 SDVKNI
-1057 TEEKISQVNKIIN
+1057 NQISKIIDM
-1070 LTSKNDI
+1070 SKTNDI
-1077 SNFKLSSVNQLTE
+1077 SNIKLSNLNQFTE
-1090 VFQKISNI
+1090 VVQKISNI
-1098 ESKELLNIVNLTKT
+1098 ESKDLLNIVNLTKT
-1112 VQERKIYNKI
+1112 VQERKIYNRI

-1168 REFKTSIQQIN
+1168 QEFKTSVQQIKN
-1179 KISQV
+1179 IAQV
-1184 KNVDQIVKN
+1184 KNVDQTVKN
-1193 LNYVSNVIQENNII
+1193 LNYVNNIIQENNIV

-1213 DQKEFI
+1213 DQKDFI

-1231 FNRFESKISNISQRQ
+1231 FNRFESKISSISQKQ

-1255 NIVNNEVNNSNINI
+1255 NITNNEINNSTVQI

-1275 VQLQEFIQNLNLL
+1275 VQLQEFIHNLNLL

-1293 TNILNRYSFESNK
+1293 TTILNRYSFESNK
-1306 KNISYLFTELNVT
+1306 KNISNLFTELNLT
-1319 QQMKQ
+1319 QQIRQ
-1324 EKKTDREFAR
+1324 EKRTEKEFAR

-1341 INRETIK
+1341 MNRETIK

-1365 FYNEQKV
+1365 FYSEQKV
-1372 TKTSKDRKV
+1372 NKTSKDRKV

-1393 QKTTNE
+1393 QKSTSE
-1399 RKVTQKIQKV
+1399 RKVTQKIQKI
-1409 EQTQNRIINNT
+1409 EQVQNRIVNNN
-1420 SQIKIDVYKEKK
+1420 SQIKIDVYREKK

-1439 NRQTFTTN
+1439 NRQTFTSN
-1447 NYHQEKEEQKKTE
+1447 NYHHEKEEQKKTE

-1512 RINQLRKETQQTV
+1512 RIKELRKETQQTV
-1525 QTMLEKFL
+1525 QTMLQRFL

>member
-18 AFITS
+18 AFVTS

-28 YFQYVPST
+28 YFQYIPST

-56 DDYKIPDVS
+56 NDYKIPDVS
-65 SKILPRKLYRINPFH
+65 GKILPRKLYRINPFH
-80 SNYSENLELN
+80 TNYSENLELN
-90 KVNIDPNIIYP
+90 KVNTDPEIIFP
-101 TKVKEYQ
+101 TKIKEHKQ
-108 EKIIDYSSFGLNS
+108 KVIDYSSLGLNS
-121 DQIEFMMALQNLKSL
+121 DQIEFMVALQNLKSL
-136 KSDDSFKK
+136 KLDDSVKK
-144 LNIEQFESVDE
+144 LDIEQFESVDE

-175 VSSGGLN
+175 VSPGAFN
-182 QFFDNTE
+182 QFFDDTETTE
-189 SSDSINENE
+189 SVNENE

-211 PNEVRVKKKFEVRSG
+211 PSEVRVKKKFEVRPG
-226 NAKKDEVNA
+226 NSKKDEINA
-235 YLQDVSL
+235 YLQDISL
-242 SNNIAN
+242 SNNVAN
-248 NTKSINNNSVTN
+248 TRSVNNNSVTN
-260 LNQINLQN
+260 ISQLNLQN
-268 NNKIDLQVKSSK
+268 NTKVDLQVRSSK
-280 IINNIRTANNT
+280 SVNNLTSLNNTNLNFINNN
-291 DFNFVNNTN
+291 N
-300 KTVNQQITN
+300 KTVNELITN
-309 LNKFSEATK
+309 LSKFSEDSK
-318 IDFENLYKS
+318 LDFDNLYKS

-335 PNVENQ
+335 PKVENQ
-341 FFKIV
+341 FLKV
-346 NQHSKNLSIEFNRIL
+346 YNQHSKNLSIEFNKIL

-401 DTVQQI
+401 DTVEQI
-407 RQTEINLKNT
+407 KQTEINLKNT

-424 SVTLKN
+424 SVTNKN

-470 NKITKIK
+470 NKISKIK
-477 NDLNVAQQ
+477 NELNVAQQ

-513 NNTDYIDEYSNII
+513 NNTGYIDEYSNII

-557 VLRQNNINT
+557 VLRQSNINT
-566 SNIKNLVDILN
+566 SNIKNLVDVIN
-577 YSKNNNLEITKVSSS
+577 YSKNNNFEITKVSSS

-609 YNNTENQIVNKLS
+609 YNNTENQVINKLS
-622 SLNVEELK
+622 SINVDEFK
-630 SFVNLSKSKSF
+630 SFVNLSESKSF

-646 SYKNISNVIENLNT
+646 SYKSISNVIENLNT

-666 ISTIRVDQK
+666 ISSIRIDQK
-675 NFENFSQIV
+675 KV
-684 NKSNISFVVEKLSN
+684 D
-698 FNTENITEK
+698 
-707 INLLKNINITLD
+707 NL
-719 IKKSENIVRKITRL
+719 
-733 AKYNNI
+733 
-739 NQITENID
+739 
-747 EISNLQNNVNTS
+747 
-759 EFKTEIQNLKNL
+759 
-771 INVTKNVDVS
+771 
-781 NVKNIKVSQLNFLSE
+781 
-796 NIEKLSKISQINSIT
+796 
-811 QEQVNFVKEIS
+811 
-822 QVKNIK
+822 
-828 NLVSLSKNVVD
+828 
-839 YNNTE
+839 
-844 NQIVNKL
+844 NQIVN
-851 SSINIE
+851 
-857 EFKSFVNLSKS
+857 
-868 KSFTR
+868 
-873 IAQSYKNISNVIEN
+873 QS
-887 LNTTS
+887 
-892 INPKISTIRVDQK
+892 
-905 NFENFSQIVNK
+905 NFE
-916 SNISFVV
+916 FVV

-949 IKKSENIVRKI
+949 IKKTENIVRKI

-971 ITESIDEIN
+971 ITENIDEISSSSN
-980 NLQNNVNTSEFKTE
+980 SEFKTE
-994 IQNLKNLINVTKN
+994 IQNLKNLINISKN
-1007 VDVSNIKNI
+1007 VNVSNIGNL

-1023 MSENIEKLSKISQIN
+1023 ISENIEKINQISQI
-1038 SITQEQVNFVKQI
+1038 
-1051 SQVKNI
+1051 KNI
-1057 TEEKISQVNKIIN
+1057 AQV
-1070 LTSKNDI
+1070 
-1077 SNFKLSSVNQLTE
+1077 
-1090 VFQKISNI
+1090 
-1098 ESKELLNIVNLTKT
+1098 
-1112 VQERKIYNKI
+1112 R
-1122 SNLVKNVEILDTVNV
+1122 
-1137 TQETA
+1137 
-1142 QNISKIS
+1142 
-1149 NTNNINQITKD
+1149 
-1160 LNLISQNY
+1160 
-1168 REFKTSIQQIN
+1168 
-1179 KISQV
+1179 
-1184 KNVDQIVKN
+1184 NVDQIVNN
-1193 LNYVSNVIQENNII
+1193 LNYINNII
-1207 NRTSKI
+1207 EENNLVNRTSKI
-1213 DQKEFI
+1213 DQREFI
-1219 TAINLSKNYIQS
+1219 NAINLSKNYIQS
-1231 FNRFESKISNISQRQ
+1231 FNRFESKISNVSQRQ
-1246 KIRETLQDI
+1246 RIRETLQDI
-1255 NIVNNEVNNSNINI
+1255 NITNNEINNSTVQI

-1293 TNILNRYSFESNK
+1293 TTVLNRYSFESNK
-1306 KNISYLFTELNVT
+1306 KNISNLYTELNLT
-1319 QQMKQ
+1319 QQIKQ
-1324 EKKTDREFAR
+1324 EKRTEKEFAR

-1341 INRETIK
+1341 MNKETIK

-1386 LLDVLNV
+1386 LLDILNV

-1399 RKVTQKIQKV
+1399 RKVTQKIQNI
-1409 EQTQNRIINNT
+1409 EQVQNRIVNNT
-1420 SQIKIDVYKEKK
+1420 SQIKIDVYREKK

-1484 NVITKNEFH
+1484 NVITKNEFQ

-1512 RINQLRKETQQTV
+1512 RIKELRKETQQTV
-1525 QTMLEKFL
+1525 QTMLDRFL

>member
-1 MSDIDFIEYDK
+1 MLDINFIDYDK

-23 AELNC
+23 NELNC
-28 YFQYVPST
+28 YFQYLPST

-56 DDYKIPDVS
+56 NDYKIPDVS
-65 SKILPRKLYRINPFH
+65 EKILPRKLYRINPFH
-80 SNYSENLELN
+80 TNYSENLELN
-90 KVNIDPNIIYP
+90 KTNIDPDIIYP
-101 TKVKEYQ
+101 TKIKEAR
-108 EKIIDYSSFGLNS
+108 EKIIDYSAFGLNQ

-136 KSDDSFKK
+136 KSEESVKE
-144 LNIEQFESVDE
+144 LNIESFESVDE

-162 QLYPRFMEMLTSG
+162 QLYPRYMETL
-175 VSSGGLN
+175 SSGMSSSGFN
-182 QFFDNTE
+182 QFFEDSE
-189 SSDSINENE
+189 SNESINENE
-198 TLINETIKKLGLN
+198 ALINESIKKLGLN
-211 PNEVRVKKKFEVRSG
+211 PSEVRVKKKFEVRAG
-226 NAKKDEVNA
+226 NAKKDEINA
-235 YLQDVSL
+235 YLQDISL
-242 SNNIAN
+242 SNN
-248 NTKSINNNSVTN
+248 TSTSLKSINNNSVTN
-260 LNQINLQN
+260 LNQLNLQN
-268 NNKIDLQVKSSK
+268 NNKIELQVRSSRTV
-280 IINNIRTANNT
+280 NNISTSNNT
-291 DFNFVNNTN
+291 DFNFINNTN
-300 KTVNQQITN
+300 RTVNQQIN
-309 LNKFSEATK
+309 NVNKFSEATK

-361 NHSEKTVYETNLKN
+361 NHTEKTVYETNLKN

-407 RQTEINLKNT
+407 KQTEINLKNT

-424 SVTLKN
+424 SVTHKN
-430 NHYKNIL
+430 NHFKNIV

-503 FVAKEIKNVL
+503 FVIKEIKNVL
-513 NNTDYIDEYSNII
+513 NNTEYVDDYSNII
-526 VNKISNISN
+526 INKISNISN
-535 NQTVRALLSLVTNE
+535 NQTVRALLSLVSNE

-557 VLRQNNINT
+557 VLRQSNINT
-566 SNIKNLVDILN
+566 NNIKNLVDVIN
-577 YSKNNNLEITKVSSS
+577 YSKNNNLEITKISSS
-592 TVENIKNLVS
+592 TLENIKNLVS
-602 LSKNVVD
+602 LSKNVVSFD
-609 YNNTENQIVNKLS
+609 ATENKLVTNIDQNIIQKLS
-622 SLNVEELK
+622 SSNITQELK
-630 SFVNLSKSKSF
+630 SFVNLSESKFF

-666 ISTIRVDQK
+666 LSTIRVDQK
-675 NFENFSQIV
+675 NVENFNQII
-684 NKSNISFVVEKLSN
+684 NKSSFG
-698 FNTENITEK
+698 
-707 INLLKNINITLD
+707 
-719 IKKSENIVRKITRL
+719 
-733 AKYNNI
+733 
-739 NQITENID
+739 
-747 EISNLQNNVNTS
+747 
-759 EFKTEIQNLKNL
+759 
-771 INVTKNVDVS
+771 
-781 NVKNIKVSQLNFLSE
+781 
-796 NIEKLSKISQINSIT
+796 
-811 QEQVNFVKEIS
+811 
-822 QVKNIK
+822 
-828 NLVSLSKNVVD
+828 
-839 YNNTE
+839 
-844 NQIVNKL
+844 
-851 SSINIE
+851 
-857 EFKSFVNLSKS
+857 
-868 KSFTR
+868 
-873 IAQSYKNISNVIEN
+873 
-887 LNTTS
+887 
-892 INPKISTIRVDQK
+892 
-905 NFENFSQIVNK
+905 
-916 SNISFVV
+916 FVV

-949 IKKSENIVRKI
+949 IKKTENIVRKI

-971 ITESIDEIN
+971 VTENIDEIS
-980 NLQNNVNTSEFKTE
+980 NLQNNITSTEFKTE
-994 IQNLKNLINVTKN
+994 IQNLKNLINVSKN
-1007 VDVSNIKNI
+1007 LDVTEIDNIKI
-1016 KVSQLNF
+1016 SQFNLVAQ
-1023 MSENIEKLSKISQIN
+1023 NIEKLSKIN
-1038 SITQEQVNFVKQI
+1038 QVN
-1051 SQVKNI
+1051 NL
-1057 TEEKISQVNKIIN
+1057 TEEHINVVKKISQLENVTRQKINQVENIIN
-1070 LTSKNDI
+1070 LTNKTDV
-1077 SNFKLSSVNQLTE
+1077 SNLKLSSVNQIVE
-1090 VFQKISNI
+1090 VIQKISSI
-1098 ESKELLNIVNLTKT
+1098 ENKDLLNVVNLTKT
-1112 VQERKIYNKI
+1112 VQERKIYNRI
-1122 SNLVKNVEILDTVNV
+1122 SNFVKNVEILDTVNV

-1142 QNISKIS
+1142 QNIYKIS
-1149 NTNNINQITKD
+1149 NTNNVNQITKD

-1168 REFKTSIQQIN
+1168 REFKTSVQQIN

-1184 KNVDQIVKN
+1184 KNIEQIVKN
-1193 LNYVSNVIQENNII
+1193 LNYVNDVIQENNIV
-1207 NRTSKI
+1207 NRVSKI

-1255 NIVNNEVNNSNINI
+1255 NIVNNEVNNSTIQI

-1293 TNILNRYSFESNK
+1293 TTILNRYSFESNK
-1306 KNISYLFTELNVT
+1306 KNISSLFTELNIT

-1341 INRETIK
+1341 INKETIK

-1399 RKVTQKIQKV
+1399 RKVTQKIQKI
-1409 EQTQNRIINNT
+1409 EHTQNRIINNT

-1512 RINQLRKETQQTV
+1512 RIKELRKETQQTV
-1525 QTMLEKFL
+1525 QTMLERFL

>member
-1 MSDIDFIEYDK
+1 MSDINFIEYDK
-12 ISIQSD
+12 ISTKSD
-18 AFITS
+18 AFVS
-23 AELNC
+23 SDELNS
-28 YFQYVPST
+28 YFQYIPST
-36 KAISYN
+36 KATSYN
-42 IKKELHTAGTTEDP
+42 IKKEFHTAGTTENP
-56 DDYKIPDVS
+56 EDYKIPDVS

-90 KVNIDPNIIYP
+90 KINTDPDVIFP
-101 TKVKEYQ
+101 TKIKEYK
-108 EKIIDYSSFGLNS
+108 EKIVDYSSLGINS
-121 DQIEFMMALQNLKSL
+121 DQIEFLMALQNLKSL
-136 KSDDSFKK
+136 RVDDSTKE
-144 LNIEQFESVDE
+144 LNIEQFKSVEE
-155 KVMNGFF
+155 KVSNGFF
-162 QLYPRFMEMLTSG
+162 QLYPRYMEMLSTGMSPG
-175 VSSGGLN
+175 GLGQFYDETETVSSVDEN
-182 QFFDNTE
+182 QAMIN
-189 SSDSINENE
+189 DS
-198 TLINETIKKLGLN
+198 LKKLGLN
-211 PNEVRVKKKFEVRSG
+211 PSEVRVKKKFEVRSG
-226 NAKKDEVNA
+226 NAKKDEVNG
-235 YLQDVSL
+235 YLQDISL
-242 SNNIAN
+242 SNNTSSI
-248 NTKSINNNSVTN
+248 TKLINNNSVTN
-260 LNQINLQN
+260 VNQLNLQN
-268 NNKIDLQVKSSK
+268 NNKIELQVRSSK
-280 IINNIRTANNT
+280 TVNNISNANNT
-291 DFNFVNNTN
+291 DFNFINNTN
-300 KTVNQQITN
+300 KTVNQLVTN
-309 LNKFSEATK
+309 VSKFSEATK

-327 FLKDLNIA
+327 LLKDLNIT
-335 PNVENQ
+335 PNVDNQ
-341 FFKIV
+341 FYKIV
-346 NQHSKNLSIEFNRIL
+346 NQYSKNLSIEFNRIL
-361 NHSEKTVYETNLKN
+361 NHSERTVYETNLKN
-375 LSTSYNFYRHIENR
+375 LSTSYNFYRTIENR

-407 RQTEINLKNT
+407 KQTEINLKNT

-424 SVTLKN
+424 SVTHKN
-430 NHYKNIL
+430 NHFKNIV
-437 NLTKNVNYEYTAN
+437 NLTKNVNYEYTEN
-450 DYEFQYAVLKTIK
+450 DFEFQYAVLKTIK

-513 NNTDYIDEYSNII
+513 NNTDYIDEYSQII

-557 VLRQNNINT
+557 VLRQSNINT

-602 LSKNVVD
+602 LSKNIVD
-609 YNNTENQIVNKLS
+609 YNNTENNIIQNVDRNIVNKLS
-622 SLNVEELK
+622 SLNFTEEVK
-630 SFVNLSKSKSF
+630 SFVSLSESKSF

-666 ISTIRVDQK
+666 LSSIRVDQK
-675 NFENFSQIV
+675 NVENFNQII
-684 NKSNISFVVEKLSN
+684 NKSNFGFVVEKLSN

-707 INLLKNINITLD
+707 INLLKNINVTQD
-719 IKKSENIVRKITRL
+719 VKKTENLVRKITRL
-733 AKYNNI
+733 ARY
-739 NQITENID
+739 
-747 EISNLQNNVNTS
+747 NNVNQVTENLENLITQENNIS
-759 EFKTEIQNLKNL
+759 TTEFKTEIQNLKNL
-771 INVTKNVDVS
+771 INVSKSIDIS
-781 NVKNIKVSQLNFLSE
+781 KIDNVKISQISLISE
-796 NIEKLSKISQINSIT
+796 NIEKLSKIN
-811 QEQVNFVKEIS
+811 QVNNLTEEHIEVVKKIS
-822 QVKNIK
+822 QLENVTQKKINQVENII
-828 NLVSLSKNVVD
+828 NLTNKTDLSNM
-839 YNNTE
+839 
-844 NQIVNKL
+844 KL
-851 SSINIE
+851 SSINQITE
-857 EFKSFVNLSKS
+857 
-868 KSFTR
+868 
-873 IAQSYKNISNVIEN
+873 II
-887 LNTTS
+887 
-892 INPKISTIRVDQK
+892 QK
-905 NFENFSQIVNK
+905 VSNFENK
-916 SNISFVV
+916 
-923 EKLSNFNTENITEKI
+923 
-938 NLLKNINITQD
+938 D
-949 IKKSENIVRKI
+949 
-960 TRLAKY
+960 
-966 NNVNQ
+966 
-971 ITESIDEIN
+971 
-980 NLQNNVNTSEFKTE
+980 
-994 IQNLKNLINVTKN
+994 
-1007 VDVSNIKNI
+1007 
-1016 KVSQLNF
+1016 
-1023 MSENIEKLSKISQIN
+1023 
-1038 SITQEQVNFVKQI
+1038 
-1051 SQVKNI
+1051 
-1057 TEEKISQVNKIIN
+1057 
-1070 LTSKNDI
+1070 
-1077 SNFKLSSVNQLTE
+1077 
-1090 VFQKISNI
+1090 
-1098 ESKELLNIVNLTKT
+1098 LLNVVNLTKT
-1112 VQERKIYNKI
+1112 VQERKIYNRI
-1122 SNLVKNVEILDTVNV
+1122 SNLIKNVEVLDTVNV

-1168 REFKTSIQQIN
+1168 REFKTSVQQIN

-1193 LNYVSNVIQENNII
+1193 LNFINNVIQENNVV
-1207 NRTSKI
+1207 NRVSKI

-1255 NIVNNEVNNSNINI
+1255 NITNNVQNNSVLQV

-1293 TNILNRYSFESNK
+1293 TTILNRYSFESNK
-1306 KNISYLFTELNVT
+1306 KNISNLFSELNFT
-1319 QQMKQ
+1319 QQVKQ
-1324 EKKTDREFAR
+1324 EKRNERDFAR
-1334 ISKRLDR
+1334 ISKRLDKM
-1341 INRETIK
+1341 NRETIR

-1381 NNFFQ
+1381 SNFVQ
-1386 LLDVLNV
+1386 LLDVLNI

-1399 RKVTQKIQKV
+1399 RKVTQKIQKI

-1512 RINQLRKETQQTV
+1512 RIKELRKETQQTV
-1525 QTMLEKFL
+1525 QTMLERFI

>member
-1 MSDIDFIEYDK
+1 MLDIDFIEYDK
-12 ISIQSD
+12 ISIHSD

-28 YFQYVPST
+28 YFQYIPST

-80 SNYSENLELN
+80 TNYSENLELN
-90 KVNIDPNIIYP
+90 KVNTDPDIIYP
-101 TKVKEYQ
+101 TQIKERK
-108 EKIIDYSSFGLNS
+108 EKIIDYSSLGLNS
-121 DQIEFMMALQNLKSL
+121 DQIEFMQALQSL
-136 KSDDSFKK
+136 KSFKTDDSIKQ

-155 KVMNGFF
+155 RVMNGFF
-162 QLYPRFMEMLTSG
+162 QLYPRFMEMLSTG
-175 VSSGGLN
+175 VSTGSFN
-182 QFFDNTE
+182 QFFEDTE
-189 SSDSINENE
+189 TSESNNENQALINEN
-198 TLINETIKKLGLN
+198 IKRLGFN
-211 PNEVRVKKKFEVRSG
+211 PGEVTVKKKFEVRPG
-226 NAKKDEVNA
+226 NALKDEVNA
-235 YLQDVSL
+235 YLQDISL
-242 SNNIAN
+242 TNNESNKSFSVSNNS
-248 NTKSINNNSVTN
+248 TTN

-268 NNKIDLQVKSSK
+268 NNKIDLQVRSSK
-280 IINNIRTANNT
+280 TVNNISTANNT
-291 DFNFVNNTN
+291 DFNFINNTN
-300 KTVNQQITN
+300 RTVNQQITN
-309 LNKFSEATK
+309 LSKFSEATK

-327 FLKDLNIA
+327 FLKDLNIT
-335 PNVENQ
+335 PNIENQ
-341 FFKIV
+341 FFKII

-407 RQTEINLKNT
+407 KQTEINLKNT

-424 SVTLKN
+424 SVTHKN
-430 NHYKNIL
+430 NHFKNIV
-437 NLTKNVNYEYTAN
+437 NLTKNINYEYTAN

-477 NDLNVAQQ
+477 NDLNVAHQ

-493 MVHIQEKTSN
+493 MVHIQEKTN
-503 FVAKEIKNVL
+503 NYVAKEIKNVL
-513 NNTDYIDEYSNII
+513 NNTEYIDEYSNII

-549 EQLNSIYT
+549 EQLRNIYT
-557 VLRQNNINT
+557 VLKQSNINT
-566 SNIKNLVDILN
+566 SNIKNLVDVLN

-592 TVENIKNLVS
+592 TVENIKNLVNV
-602 LSKNVVD
+602 SKNVVSFD
-609 YNNTENQIVNKLS
+609 NTENQILNKLS
-622 SLNVEELK
+622 SSNITQELK
-630 SFVNLSKSKSF
+630 SFVNLSESKSF

-666 ISTIRVDQK
+666 LSSIRVDQK
-675 NFENFSQIV
+675 NVENFNQII
-684 NKSNISFVVEKLSN
+684 NKSNFGFVVEKLSN

-707 INLLKNINITLD
+707 INLLKNINVTQD
-719 IKKSENIVRKITRL
+719 IKKTENLVRKVTRL
-733 AKYNNI
+733 ARY
-739 NQITENID
+739 
-747 EISNLQNNVNTS
+747 NNVNQVTENLENLITQENNIS
-759 EFKTEIQNLKNL
+759 TTEFKTEIQNLKNL
-771 INVTKNVDVS
+771 INVSKSIDIS
-781 NVKNIKVSQLNFLSE
+781 KIDNVKISQISFISE
-796 NIEKLSKISQINSIT
+796 NIEKLSKIN
-811 QEQVNFVKEIS
+811 QVNNLTEEHIEVVKKIS
-822 QVKNIK
+822 QLENVTQKKINQVENII
-828 NLVSLSKNVVD
+828 NLTNKTDLSNV
-839 YNNTE
+839 
-844 NQIVNKL
+844 KL
-851 SSINIE
+851 SSINQIT
-857 EFKSFVNLSKS
+857 EF
-868 KSFTR
+868 
-873 IAQSYKNISNVIEN
+873 I
-887 LNTTS
+887 
-892 INPKISTIRVDQK
+892 QK
-905 NFENFSQIVNK
+905 VSNFENK
-916 SNISFVV
+916 
-923 EKLSNFNTENITEKI
+923 
-938 NLLKNINITQD
+938 D
-949 IKKSENIVRKI
+949 
-960 TRLAKY
+960 
-966 NNVNQ
+966 
-971 ITESIDEIN
+971 
-980 NLQNNVNTSEFKTE
+980 
-994 IQNLKNLINVTKN
+994 
-1007 VDVSNIKNI
+1007 
-1016 KVSQLNF
+1016 
-1023 MSENIEKLSKISQIN
+1023 
-1038 SITQEQVNFVKQI
+1038 
-1051 SQVKNI
+1051 
-1057 TEEKISQVNKIIN
+1057 
-1070 LTSKNDI
+1070 
-1077 SNFKLSSVNQLTE
+1077 
-1090 VFQKISNI
+1090 
-1098 ESKELLNIVNLTKT
+1098 LLNIVNLTKT
-1112 VQERKIYNKI
+1112 VQERKIYNRI
-1122 SNLVKNVEILDTVNV
+1122 SNLIKNVEVLDTVNV

-1168 REFKTSIQQIN
+1168 REFKTSVQQIN

-1193 LNYVSNVIQENNII
+1193 LNFINNVIQENNVV
-1207 NRTSKI
+1207 NRVSKI
-1213 DQKEFI
+1213 DQKDFI

-1231 FNRFESKISNISQRQ
+1231 FNRFEGKISNISQRQ

-1255 NIVNNEVNNSNINI
+1255 NVTNNVQNNSVLQV

-1275 VQLQEFIQNLNLL
+1275 VQLQEFIHNLNLL

-1293 TNILNRYSFESNK
+1293 TTILNRYSFESNK
-1306 KNISYLFTELNVT
+1306 KNISNLFSELNVT
-1319 QQMKQ
+1319 QQIKQ
-1324 EKKTDREFAR
+1324 EKRTEREFAR
-1334 ISKRLDR
+1334 ISKRLDKM
-1341 INRETIK
+1341 NRETIK

-1381 NNFFQ
+1381 SNFVQ
-1386 LLDVLNV
+1386 LLDVLNI

-1399 RKVTQKIQKV
+1399 RKVTQKIQKI
-1409 EQTQNRIINNT
+1409 EQTQNRIVNNT

-1512 RINQLRKETQQTV
+1512 RIKELRKETQQTV

>member
-1 MSDIDFIEYDK
+1 MSDIDFIDYDK

-28 YFQYVPST
+28 YFQYIPST

-56 DDYKIPDVS
+56 NDYKIPDVS
-65 SKILPRKLYRINPFH
+65 GKILPRKLYRINPFH

-90 KVNIDPNIIYP
+90 KVNINPEILYP
-101 TKVKEYQ
+101 TKIKEHK
-108 EKIIDYSSFGLNS
+108 EKVIDYGSLGLNS
-121 DQIEFMMALQNLKSL
+121 DQIEFMKALQNLKSL
-136 KSDDSFKK
+136 KSDDLIKK
-144 LNIEQFESVDE
+144 LDIEQFESVDE

-162 QLYPRFMEMLTSG
+162 QLYPRFMEMLSAS
-175 VSSGGLN
+175 VSPGGFN
-182 QFFDNTE
+182 QFFEDTE
-189 SSDSINENE
+189 TTESINENE
-198 TLINETIKKLGLN
+198 TLVNEAIKKLGLN
-211 PNEVRVKKKFEVRSG
+211 PSEVRVKKKFEVRPG
-226 NAKKDEVNA
+226 NVKKDEINA
-235 YLQDVSL
+235 YLQDISL
-242 SNNIAN
+242 SNNISN
-248 NTKSINNNSVTN
+248 NTRSINNNSVTN
-260 LNQINLQN
+260 INQINLQN
-268 NNKIDLQVKSSK
+268 NNKIDLQVRSSRVV
-280 IINNIRTANNT
+280 NNLNTTKNT
-291 DFNFVNNTN
+291 DINFISNNN
-300 KTVNQQITN
+300 KTVNELVTN
-309 LNKFSEATK
+309 VNKFSEATK
-318 IDFENLYKS
+318 IDFDNLYKS

-341 FFKIV
+341 FYKII
-346 NQHSKNLSIEFNRIL
+346 NQHSKNLSIEFNKIL

-375 LSTSYNFYRHIENR
+375 LSTTYNFHRHIENR

-401 DTVQQI
+401 ETVQQI
-407 RQTEINLKNT
+407 KQTEVNLKNT

-424 SVTLKN
+424 SITHKN
-430 NHYKNIL
+430 NHYKNII

-470 NKITKIK
+470 NKISKIK
-477 NDLNVAQQ
+477 NDLNLAQQ

-503 FVAKEIKNVL
+503 FVVKEIKNVL
-513 NNTDYIDEYSNII
+513 NNTEYIDEYSNII
-526 VNKISNISN
+526 INKISNISN

-549 EQLNSIYT
+549 EQLNGIYT
-557 VLRQNNINT
+557 VLRQSNINT
-566 SNIKNLVDILN
+566 SNIKNLVDVLN
-577 YSKNNNLEITKVSSS
+577 FSKNNNLEITKVSSS
-592 TVENIKNLVS
+592 TVENIKKLVS

-622 SLNVEELK
+622 SINVEEYK
-630 SFVNLSKSKSF
+630 SFVNLSESKSF

-666 ISTIRVDQK
+666 ISTIRINQK
-675 NFENFSQIV
+675 NVDNFNQFV
-684 NKSNISFVVEKLSN
+684 NQSNVGFVVEKLSN

-707 INLLKNINITLD
+707 INLLKNINVSQD
-719 IKKSENIVRKITRL
+719 IKKTENIVRKITRL
-733 AKYNNI
+733 ARYNNV

-747 EISNLQNNVNTS
+747 EISNLQSSFSTA

-771 INVTKNVDVS
+771 INVSKNINVS
-781 NVKNIKVSQLNFLSE
+781 NVENLKVSNLSLISE
-796 NIEKLSKISQINSIT
+796 NIEKLNKISKINNLT
-811 QEQVNFVKEIS
+811 QEQI
-822 QVKNIK
+822 
-828 NLVSLSKNVVD
+828 
-839 YNNTE
+839 NT
-844 NQIVNKL
+844 
-851 SSINIE
+851 
-857 EFKSFVNLSKS
+857 
-868 KSFTR
+868 
-873 IAQSYKNISNVIEN
+873 
-887 LNTTS
+887 
-892 INPKISTIRVDQK
+892 
-905 NFENFSQIVNK
+905 
-916 SNISFVV
+916 
-923 EKLSNFNTENITEKI
+923 
-938 NLLKNINITQD
+938 
-949 IKKSENIVRKI
+949 
-960 TRLAKY
+960 
-966 NNVNQ
+966 
-971 ITESIDEIN
+971 
-980 NLQNNVNTSEFKTE
+980 
-994 IQNLKNLINVTKN
+994 
-1007 VDVSNIKNI
+1007 
-1016 KVSQLNF
+1016 
-1023 MSENIEKLSKISQIN
+1023 
-1038 SITQEQVNFVKQI
+1038 VKQI
-1051 SQVKNI
+1051 SKVENI
-1057 TEEKISQVNKIIN
+1057 TEEKISQLNKIIN

-1077 SNFKLSSVNQLTE
+1077 SNIKLSRINQISE
-1090 VFQKISNI
+1090 VVQKISNV
-1098 ESKELLNIVNLTKT
+1098 ENKELLNIVNLSKIT
-1112 VQERKIYNKI
+1112 QERKIYNRI
-1122 SNLVKNVEILDTVNV
+1122 SNVVKNVEVLENVNV

-1168 REFKTSIQQIN
+1168 QEFKTSIQQIN
-1179 KISQV
+1179 KIAQV
-1184 KNVDQIVKN
+1184 RNVDQIVKN
-1193 LNYVSNVIQENNII
+1193 LNYVNNVIQENNIV

-1213 DQKEFI
+1213 DQKDFI

-1255 NIVNNEVNNSNINI
+1255 NITNNEINNSTVQI

-1293 TNILNRYSFESNK
+1293 TTILNRYSFESNK
-1306 KNISYLFTELNVT
+1306 KNISNLFTELNLT
-1319 QQMKQ
+1319 QQVRQ
-1324 EKKTDREFAR
+1324 EKRNEREFAR

-1341 INRETIK
+1341 INNEAIK

-1365 FYNEQKV
+1365 FYNDQKV

-1399 RKVTQKIQKV
+1399 RKVSQKIQKI
-1409 EQTQNRIINNT
+1409 EQVQNRIVNNT
-1420 SQIKIDVYKEKK
+1420 SQIKIDVFREKK

-1477 VTNNLVS
+1477 VTNNLVC
-1484 NVITKNEFH
+1484 NVITKNEFN

-1502 IYNIEMKTEE
+1502 IFNIEMKTEE
-1512 RINQLRKETQQTV
+1512 RIKELRKETQQTV
-1525 QTMLEKFL
+1525 QTMLERFL

>member
-1 MSDIDFIEYDK
+1 MPDIDFIEYDK

-28 YFQYVPST
+28 YFQYIPST

-42 IKKELHTAGTTEDP
+42 IKKELHTAGTTTDP
-56 DDYKIPDVS
+56 NDYKIPDVS
-65 SKILPRKLYRINPFH
+65 DKILPRKLYRINPFH

-90 KVNIDPNIIYP
+90 KVNVDPDIIYP
-101 TKVKEYQ
+101 TKIKEQ
-108 EKIIDYSSFGLNS
+108 KQKNIDYSVLGLNS

-136 KSDDSFKK
+136 KSDDSIKK
-144 LNIEQFESVDE
+144 LDIEQFEAIDE
-155 KVMNGFF
+155 IVSNGFF
-162 QLYPRFMEMLTSG
+162 QLYPRYMEMLTT
-175 VSSGGLN
+175 VVSGGFN
-182 QFFDNTE
+182 QFFEDTE
-189 SSDSINENE
+189 STETINENE
-198 TLINETIKKLGLN
+198 ALVNDAIKKLGLN
-211 PNEVRVKKKFEVRSG
+211 PSEVRVKKKFEVRSG
-226 NAKKDEVNA
+226 NSKKDEVNA
-235 YLQDVSL
+235 YLQDISF
-242 SNNIAN
+242 SNNVAN
-248 NTKSINNNSVTN
+248 NTRSINNNSVSN
-260 LNQINLQN
+260 INQINLQN
-268 NNKIDLQVKSSK
+268 NNKIDIQVRSSRVVNNLNS
-280 IINNIRTANNT
+280 INST
-291 DFNFVNNTN
+291 DFNFINNTN
-300 KTVNQQITN
+300 RTVSQLVTN
-309 LNKFSEATK
+309 VNKFSESAK
-318 IDFENLYKS
+318 LDFDNLFKS
-327 FLKDLNIA
+327 MLKDLNLT
-335 PNVENQ
+335 PNIENQ
-341 FFKIV
+341 YYKIV
-346 NQHSKNLSIEFNRIL
+346 NQHSKNLSVEFNRIL

-375 LSTSYNFYRHIENR
+375 LSSSYNFYRHIENR

-407 RQTEINLKNT
+407 KQTEINLKNT
-417 YQNIHRH
+417 YENIHRH
-424 SVTLKN
+424 SVTHKN
-430 NHYKNIL
+430 NHYKNII

-470 NKITKIK
+470 NKISKIK
-477 NDLNVAQQ
+477 NDLNIAQQ

-503 FVAKEIKNVL
+503 FVVKEIKNVL

-549 EQLNSIYT
+549 EQLSSIYT
-557 VLRQNNINT
+557 VLRQSNINT
-566 SNIKNLVDILN
+566 SNIKNLVDVIN
-577 YSKNNNLEITKVSSS
+577 YSKNNNFEITKVSSS
-592 TVENIKNLVS
+592 TVENIKSLVS
-602 LSKNVVD
+602 LSKNIVD
-609 YNNTENQIVNKLS
+609 LNNTENKIIQNVDKNIVNKLS
-622 SLNVEELK
+622 SINVEEFK
-630 SFVNLSKSKSF
+630 SFVNLSESKSF
-641 TRIAQ
+641 TKIAQ

-660 TSINPK
+660 ISINPK
-666 ISTIRVDQK
+666 ISSIRVDQNK
-675 NFENFSQIV
+675 VDNFNQTI
-684 NKSNISFVVEKLSN
+684 NQSNIG
-698 FNTENITEK
+698 
-707 INLLKNINITLD
+707 
-719 IKKSENIVRKITRL
+719 
-733 AKYNNI
+733 
-739 NQITENID
+739 
-747 EISNLQNNVNTS
+747 
-759 EFKTEIQNLKNL
+759 
-771 INVTKNVDVS
+771 
-781 NVKNIKVSQLNFLSE
+781 
-796 NIEKLSKISQINSIT
+796 
-811 QEQVNFVKEIS
+811 
-822 QVKNIK
+822 
-828 NLVSLSKNVVD
+828 
-839 YNNTE
+839 
-844 NQIVNKL
+844 
-851 SSINIE
+851 
-857 EFKSFVNLSKS
+857 
-868 KSFTR
+868 
-873 IAQSYKNISNVIEN
+873 
-887 LNTTS
+887 
-892 INPKISTIRVDQK
+892 
-905 NFENFSQIVNK
+905 
-916 SNISFVV
+916 FVV

-949 IKKSENIVRKI
+949 IKKTENFVRKI
-960 TRLAKY
+960 TRLARY
-966 NNVNQ
+966 NNVNK
-971 ITESIDEIN
+971 ITENIDEIS
-980 NLQNNVNTSEFKTE
+980 NLQSNVNTAEFKTE
-994 IQNLKNLINVTKN
+994 IQNLKNLINVSKN
-1007 VDVSNIKNI
+1007 VNISNIENL
-1016 KVSQLNF
+1016 KVSELNLV
-1023 MSENIEKLSKISQIN
+1023 SDNIEKLSKISQIN
-1038 SITQEQVNFVKQI
+1038 NLTQEQVNVVKQI
-1051 SQVKNI
+1051 SQIENI
-1057 TEEKISQVNKIIN
+1057 NQINKIIN
-1070 LTSKNDI
+1070 LTKTNDI
-1077 SNFKLSSVNQLTE
+1077 SNIKLSNVNQITE
-1090 VFQKISNI
+1090 VVQKISNI
-1098 ESKELLNIVNLTKT
+1098 ENKDLLKVVNLTKT
-1112 VQERKIYNKI
+1112 VQERKIYNRI

-1168 REFKTSIQQIN
+1168 QEFKTSVQQIKN
-1179 KISQV
+1179 IAQV

-1193 LNYVSNVIQENNII
+1193 LNYVNNIIQENNIV
-1207 NRTSKI
+1207 NRVSKI
-1213 DQKEFI
+1213 DQKDFI

-1231 FNRFESKISNISQRQ
+1231 FNRFESKISSISQRQ
-1246 KIRETLQDI
+1246 RIRETLQDI
-1255 NIVNNEVNNSNINI
+1255 NITNNEINNSTVQI

-1293 TNILNRYSFESNK
+1293 TTILNRFSFESNK
-1306 KNISYLFTELNVT
+1306 NNISNLFNELNLT
-1319 QQMKQ
+1319 QQIKQ
-1324 EKKTDREFAR
+1324 EKRTEREFAR

-1341 INRETIK
+1341 MNKETIK

-1399 RKVTQKIQKV
+1399 RKVTQKIQKI
-1409 EQTQNRIINNT
+1409 EQVQNRIVNNT

-1477 VTNNLVS
+1477 VTNNLVT
-1484 NVITKNEFH
+1484 NVITKNEFN

-1512 RINQLRKETQQTV
+1512 RIKELRKETQQTV
-1525 QTMLEKFL
+1525 QTMLERFL

>member
-28 YFQYVPST
+28 YFQYIPST
-36 KAISYN
+36 KALSYN

-56 DDYKIPDVS
+56 DDYKVPDVS

-80 SNYSENLELN
+80 TNYSEKLELN
-90 KVNIDPNIIYP
+90 KINTDPDIIYP
-101 TKVKEYQ
+101 TQIKEERKKV
-108 EKIIDYSSFGLNS
+108 IDYSALGLNS

-136 KSDDSFKK
+136 KVDDSIKK
-144 LNIEQFESVDE
+144 LNIEEFQSVDD

-182 QFFDNTE
+182 QFFDDTE
-189 SSDSINENE
+189 PSDSMIENE
-198 TLINETIKKLGLN
+198 TLVNDAIKKLGLN
-211 PNEVRVKKKFEVRSG
+211 PSEVRIKKKFEVRPG
-226 NAKKDEVNA
+226 NAKKDEINA
-235 YLQDVSL
+235 YLQDISL
-242 SNNIAN
+242 SNNISNSRA
-248 NTKSINNNSVTN
+248 INNNSVTN
-260 LNQINLQN
+260 INEINLQN
-268 NNKIDLQVKSSK
+268 NNKIDLQVRSSK
-280 IINNIRTANNT
+280 TVNNISSANNT
-291 DFNFVNNTN
+291 DINLINNTN
-300 KTVNQQITN
+300 KTVNQLVTN
-309 LNKFSEATK
+309 VSKFSEATK
-318 IDFENLYKS
+318 VDFDNLYKS

-341 FFKIV
+341 FFKII
-346 NQHSKNLSIEFNRIL
+346 NQHSKNLSVEFNRVL

-407 RQTEINLKNT
+407 KQTEINLKNT

-424 SVTLKN
+424 SVTHKN

-437 NLTKNVNYEYTAN
+437 NVTKNVNYEYTAN

-535 NQTVRALLSLVTNE
+535 NQTVRSLLSLVTNE

-557 VLRQNNINT
+557 VLRQSNINT
-566 SNIKNLVDILN
+566 SNIKNLVDVIN
-577 YSKNNNLEITKVSSS
+577 YSKNNNFEITKVSSS
-592 TVENIKNLVS
+592 TVENIKKLVS
-602 LSKNVVD
+602 LSENIVD
-609 YNNTENQIVNKLS
+609 YNNTENKILNKLS
-622 SLNVEELK
+622 SINIDEFK
-630 SFVNLSKSKSF
+630 SFVNLSESKSF

-646 SYKNISNVIENLNT
+646 SYKNISNVIENINKI
-660 TSINPK
+660 SVNPK
-666 ISTIRVDQK
+666 LSSIRVDQK
-675 NFENFSQIV
+675 NVDNFNQTI
-684 NKSNISFVVEKLSN
+684 NQSNVEFVVEKLSN

-707 INLLKNINITLD
+707 INLLKNIN
-719 IKKSENIVRKITRL
+719 V
-733 AKYNNI
+733 
-739 NQITENID
+739 
-747 EISNLQNNVNTS
+747 
-759 EFKTEIQNLKNL
+759 
-771 INVTKNVDVS
+771 
-781 NVKNIKVSQLNFLSE
+781 
-796 NIEKLSKISQINSIT
+796 
-811 QEQVNFVKEIS
+811 
-822 QVKNIK
+822 
-828 NLVSLSKNVVD
+828 
-839 YNNTE
+839 
-844 NQIVNKL
+844 
-851 SSINIE
+851 
-857 EFKSFVNLSKS
+857 
-868 KSFTR
+868 
-873 IAQSYKNISNVIEN
+873 
-887 LNTTS
+887 
-892 INPKISTIRVDQK
+892 
-905 NFENFSQIVNK
+905 
-916 SNISFVV
+916 
-923 EKLSNFNTENITEKI
+923 
-938 NLLKNINITQD
+938 TQD
-949 IKKSENIVRKI
+949 IKKTENIVRKI

-971 ITESIDEIN
+971 ITENIDEIS
-980 NLQNNVNTSEFKTE
+980 NLNSSEFNTE
-994 IQNLKNLINVTKN
+994 IQNLKNLINVSKN
-1007 VDVSNIKNI
+1007 LNVSNIENL
-1016 KVSQLNF
+1016 KVSQLSIV
-1023 MSENIEKLSKISQIN
+1023 SENIEKLSQISQIN
-1038 SITQEQVNFVKQI
+1038 NLTQEQVNVVKQI
-1051 SQVKNI
+1051 SRVQNV
-1057 TEEKISQVNKIIN
+1057 TEEKISQLNNIIN
-1070 LTSKNDI
+1070 LTNKNDI
-1077 SNFKLSSVNQLTE
+1077 SNIKLSSINQITE
-1090 VFQKISNI
+1090 LVQKISNI
-1098 ESKELLNIVNLTKT
+1098 ENKDLINVVNLSKT
-1112 VQERKIYNKI
+1112 VQERKIYNRI
-1122 SNLVKNVEILDTVNV
+1122 SNLVKNVEVLDTVNV

-1168 REFKTSIQQIN
+1168 QEFKTSVQQIKN
-1179 KISQV
+1179 VAQV
-1184 KNVDQIVKN
+1184 RNVDQIVKN
-1193 LNYVSNVIQENNII
+1193 LNYVNNII
-1207 NRTSKI
+1207 QESNFVNRTSKI
-1213 DQKEFI
+1213 DQKDFI

-1255 NIVNNEVNNSNINI
+1255 NITNNEINNSTVQI
-1269 TNKTQK
+1269 TNKSQK

-1288 ETEKN
+1288 QTEKN
-1293 TNILNRYSFESNK
+1293 TTILNRYSFESNK
-1306 KNISYLFTELNVT
+1306 KNISNLFTELNIT
-1319 QQMKQ
+1319 QQNKQ
-1324 EKKTDREFAR
+1324 EKRTEKEFAR

-1341 INRETIK
+1341 INKETIK

-1365 FYNEQKV
+1365 FYNDQKV
-1372 TKTSKDRKV
+1372 NKTSKDRKV

-1399 RKVTQKIQKV
+1399 RKVTQKIQKI
-1409 EQTQNRIINNT
+1409 EQVQNRIVNNT
-1420 SQIKIDVYKEKK
+1420 SQIKIDVYREKK

-1512 RINQLRKETQQTV
+1512 RIKELRKETQQTV
-1525 QTMLEKFL
+1525 QTMLERFL